1 MKLFNN
7 LIKLAV
13 KKKFISATIALLL
26 IFTGIYCLK
35 NLDIEAYP
43 DFTNPMVQVITQM
56 PGKSAEEV
64 ERLATIPLEKNLNG
78 IPKEK
83 KLYSSSLFGL
93 SVIKI
98 VFEDG
103 LPSQQIRQQV
113 LERIYQTELPD
124 GVKPVLGPD
133 ASAIGEIYRYTLE
146 SDYYNP
152 MTLKAIE
159 DWQMEKAFKQV
170 GGIIDV
176 NSFGGPIKTYKVII
190 NHEKIRFY
198 NLDVGEIFDA
208 IKASNST
215 GGGHYISNNDQAYI
229 VRGLGLYSS
238 IESIENTVIT
248 SRNGIPIRVK
258 DVGEVIID
266 PAVRIGQVGKN
277 LDNDVIEGIVL
288 MRKGENP
295 TKTIKNLEKKLPDI
309 KSQLPKGVHLVPFY
323 ERSELI
329 NNTMHTIGHNIV
341 VGIIFVI
348 IVLFAFILDLRIT
361 LIASL
366 VIPLALGFAFLL
378 FRLFDIPAN
387 LLSMGAV
394 DFGIIV
400 DGAVILMEN
409 IYRCLTGYKGTLTRN
424 KKDAL
429 IYKAVRE
436 VGSVIVFSTLI
447 ILCCFLPI
455 FAFDGVAG
463 KLFHPLAF
471 TMGFSLIGAVIASLL
486 FLPAISSIYMPDK
499 KFEERN
505 TKLYI
510 KHKEIMSK
518 ITETYVK
525 FLHKVF
531 VYPKKF
537 LLTAGV
543 MFAAAITLFCF
554 TGSEFLPNLDEG
566 NIWLRVTVLPR
577 STTIA
582 HSVDVARNIREIL
595 LTYPEVKN
603 VISHI
608 GSADDG
614 TDPNLLSN
622 IENMV
627 DLKLAKDWRWKWHG
641 NKQKLIE
648 DMSKKLSDIPGITT
662 YFTQYIQDNVE
673 EAVSGSKGQV
683 VLKIYGTDLYELQKL
698 QDESIALLSDV
709 RGIVDLSYDQ
719 IIGQPQYQI
728 KIDRVKAARYGLR
741 SDDIQKVVE
750 IAIGGKNATQVLENE
765 KRFDVFLRL
774 EPNDRDSL
782 RKVQNIIVKTPEGI
796 SVPLSNV
803 TDITTDNGAMIITR
817 SENSRVAI
825 VRFNIRGRDLGSTVK
840 DAEKILD
847 KRLNLPD
854 EYQLKWA
861 GQSESQQSA
870 NTRLAIIL
878 PITLVLIGLIL
889 HLNYKNKKHVL
900 IAMSTI
906 LVTLSGCIFALF
918 LTRTYF
924 SISAGVGFI
933 AAIGVSIQNGV
944 ILLSSIIRQRK
955 FCHNSFDAAISGAVQ
970 KLRPVLTASLVAI
983 LGLFPAALSNG
994 IGAQS
999 QKPFAIAII
1008 GGLSVGTVF
1017 TIFLIPL
1024 LYNLIDNDNVSQKGL
1039 IQEKDLMENVK

>member
-13 KKKFISATIALLL
+13 RKKYISATIALIL
-26 IFTGIYCLK
+26 IFSGIYCLK

-113 LERIYQTELPD
+113 LERIYQTELPE
-124 GVKPVLGPD
+124 GIKPVLGPD

-146 SDYYNP
+146 SDYYSP

-198 NLDVGEIFDA
+198 SLDVGEIFDA

-258 DVGEVIID
+258 DIGQVVIE

-295 TKTIKNLEKKLPDI
+295 TKTIKNLEQKLPDI
-309 KSQLPKGVHLVPFY
+309 KAQLPKGVHLVPFY

-329 NNTMHTIGHNIV
+329 HNTMHTIGHNVV

-378 FRLFDIPAN
+378 FRLFNIPAN

-409 IYRCLTGYKGTLTRN
+409 IHRCISGYKGNLTQN
-424 KKDAL
+424 KKEAL

-486 FLPAISSIYMPDK
+486 FLPAISSIYIPDK
-499 KFEERN
+499 KLEEKK
-505 TKLYI
+505 TILHQ

-518 ITETYVK
+518 ISETYMK
-525 FLHKVF
+525 ILHKVF
-531 VYPKKF
+531 AYPKKF
-537 LLTAGV
+537 LTGVCV
-543 MFAAAITLFCF
+543 MFAAALTLFCF

-582 HSVDVARNIREIL
+582 HSVDVARSIREVL

-627 DLKLAKDWRWKWHG
+627 DLKLAKDWRWKWFG

-648 DMSKKLSDIPGITT
+648 DMSQKLSDIPGITT

-698 QDESIALLSDV
+698 QDESIALLSNV
-709 RGIVDLSYDQ
+709 KGIVDLSYDQ

-803 TDITTDNGAMIITR
+803 TEITTDNGAMIITR

-840 DAEKILD
+840 DAEKVLD
-847 KRLNLPD
+847 KKLNLPD

-861 GQSESQQSA
+861 GQSESQQHA

-878 PITLVLIGLIL
+878 PITLILIGLIL

-918 LTRTYF
+918 VTRTYF

-944 ILLSSIIRQRK
+944 ILLSSIIRQHKYCR
-955 FCHNSFDAAISGAVQ
+955 NSLDAAISGAVL

-1024 LYNLIDNDNVSQKGL
+1024 LYNLIENSSSQQKK
-1039 IQEKDLMENVK
+1039 QTEKKDLMEKV

>member
-7 LIKLAV
+7 LIKLAI
-13 KKKFISATIALLL
+13 KKKFISATIALIIVLA
-26 IFTGIYCLK
+26 GIYCLK
-35 NLDIEAYP
+35 TLDIEAYP
-43 DFTNPMVQVITQM
+43 DFTNPIVQVITQM

-78 IPKEK
+78 IPNEQ

-93 SVIKI
+93 SVIKV
-98 VFEDG
+98 VFADG
-103 LPSQQIRQQV
+103 LPSPLIRQQV
-113 LERIYQTELPD
+113 LERIHQTELPD
-124 GVKPVLGPD
+124 GVKPILGPD

-170 GGIIDV
+170 PGIIEV
-176 NSFGGPIKTYKVII
+176 NSFGGPVKTYKVIL
-190 NHEKIRFY
+190 NHEKVRFY

-229 VRGLGLYSS
+229 VRGLGLYSD

-248 SRNGIPIRVK
+248 TLNGIPIRVK
-258 DVGEVIID
+258 DVGEVVIE

-277 LDNDVIEGIVL
+277 TDNDTVEGIVL

-295 TKTIKNLEKKLPDI
+295 TKTIKNLQNKLPDI
-309 KSQLPKGVHLVPFY
+309 KAQLPKGVHLVPFY

-329 NNTMHTIGHNIV
+329 HNTMHTIGHNVVCGIV
-341 VGIIFVI
+341 FVI
-348 IVLFAFILDLRIT
+348 IILFAFILDLKIT

-366 VIPLALGFAFLL
+366 VIPLALGFAFIMFKLL
-378 FRLFDIPAN
+378 GIPAN

-409 IYRCLTGYKGTLTRN
+409 IFRCLADYKGKLTQN
-424 KKDAL
+424 KKEAI
-429 IYKAVRE
+429 IYKAVKE
-436 VGSVIVFSTLI
+436 VGKIITFSTII

-471 TMGFSLIGAVIASLL
+471 TMGFSLIGAVITSLF
-486 FLPAISSIYMPDK
+486 FLPAISAIYLSNKQFREKDNK
-499 KFEERN
+499 ILN
-505 TKLYI
+505 
-510 KHKEIMSK
+510 K
-518 ITETYVK
+518 ITNLYEN
-525 FLHKVF
+525 LLIKVF
-531 VYPKKF
+531 NHPKKF
-537 LLTAGV
+537 LISIGSMLIIAL
-543 MFAAAITLFCF
+543 TLFCF
-554 TGSEFLPNLDEG
+554 IGSEFLPNLDEG

-577 STTIA
+577 STTIE
-582 HSVDVARNIREIL
+582 HSVDVAKEVREVL
-595 LTYPEVKN
+595 MQYPEVKN

-627 DLKLAKDWRWKWHG
+627 DLKLAKDWRWKWHK
-641 NKQKLIE
+641 NKQKLIQ
-648 DMSKKLSDIPGITT
+648 DMSEKLSDIPGITT

-683 VLKIYGTDLYELQKL
+683 VLKIYGSDLYELQKL
-698 QDESIALLSDV
+698 QDQAIALLSGV
-709 RGIVDLSYDQ
+709 KGIVDVSYDQ

-774 EPNDRDSL
+774 EKKDRDTY
-782 RKVQNIIVKTPEGI
+782 RKIQNIIVKTPEGI

-803 TDITTDNGAMIITR
+803 TNISTDNGAMIITR

-840 DAEKILD
+840 DAQKLID
-847 KRLNLPD
+847 KNLTLPD
-854 EYQLKWA
+854 EYHVKWA
-861 GQSESQQSA
+861 GQSESQRTA

-878 PITLVLIGLIL
+878 PITLLLIGLIL
-889 HLNYKNKKHVL
+889 HINYKNLKNVL

-918 LTRTYF
+918 ITRTYF

-944 ILLSSIIRQRK
+944 IILSSIIRQNK
-955 FCHNSFDAAISGAVQ
+955 INSNIEKATIKGALL
-970 KLRPVLTASLVAI
+970 KLRPVLTAALVAI
-983 LGLFPAALSNG
+983 LGLLPAALSNG

-1008 GGLSVGTVF
+1008 GGLSFGTTF
-1017 TIFLIPL
+1017 TLFLIPL
-1024 LYNLIDNDNVSQKGL
+1024 LYKITGEHKNEIS
-1039 IQEKDLMENVK
+1039 

>member
-1 MKLFNN
+1 MKLFNK
-7 LIKLAV
+7 LIKLSI
-13 KKKFISATIALLL
+13 KNKFISATIAILL
-26 IFTGIYCLK
+26 ILTGIYCLK
-35 NLDIEAYP
+35 TLDIEAYP
-43 DFTNPMVQVITQM
+43 DFTNPIVQVITQM

-78 IPKEK
+78 IPNEQ

-93 SVIKI
+93 SVIKV
-98 VFEDG
+98 VFTDG
-103 LPSQQIRQQV
+103 LPSSLIRQQV

-133 ASAIGEIYRYTLE
+133 ASAIGEIYRYTIE

-170 GGIIDV
+170 PGIIEV
-176 NSFGGPIKTYKVII
+176 NSFGGPVKTYKVIL
-190 NHEKIRFY
+190 NHEKVRFY

-215 GGGHYISNNDQAYI
+215 GGGHYISKNDQAYI
-229 VRGLGLYSS
+229 VRGLGLYSD

-258 DVGEVIID
+258 DVGIVAIE

-277 LDNDVIEGIVL
+277 LDNDVVEGIVL

-295 TKTIKNLEKKLPDI
+295 TKTIKNLQNKLPDI
-309 KSQLPKGVHLVPFY
+309 KAQLPKGVHLKPFY

-329 NNTMHTIGHNIV
+329 HNTMHTIGHNVICGIV
-341 VGIIFVI
+341 FVI

-366 VIPLALGFAFLL
+366 VIPLALGFAFTL
-378 FRLFDIPAN
+378 FKIFDIPAN

-409 IYRCLTGYKGTLTRN
+409 IFRCLAEYKWQLTQT
-424 KKDAL
+424 KKEAI
-429 IYKAVRE
+429 IYKAVKE
-436 VGSVIVFSTLI
+436 VGNVITFSTII

-455 FAFDGVAG
+455 LAFDGVAG

-471 TMGFSLIGAVIASLL
+471 TMGFSLIGAVITSLF
-486 FLPAISSIYMPDK
+486 FLPAISAIYMPVKNIQEKDNK
-499 KFEERN
+499 I
-505 TKLYI
+505 LD
-510 KHKEIMSK
+510 K
-518 ITETYVK
+518 ITNIYRK
-525 FLHKVF
+525 FLNKILEELPKEFLSLVGGMF
-531 VYPKKF
+531 VVA
-537 LLTAGV
+537 L
-543 MFAAAITLFCF
+543 TLFCF
-554 TGSEFLPNLDEG
+554 IGSEFLPNLDEG

-577 STTIA
+577 STTIE
-582 HSVDVARNIREIL
+582 HSVEVAREIREIL
-595 LTYPEVKN
+595 LQYPEVKN

-627 DLKLAKDWRWKWHG
+627 DLKLAKDWRWKWHK
-641 NKQKLIE
+641 NKQKLIQ
-648 DMSKKLSDIPGITT
+648 DMSEKLSDIPGITT

-683 VLKIYGTDLYELQKL
+683 VVKIYGSDLYELQKL
-698 QDESIALLSDV
+698 QDQTLAVLSNV
-709 RGIVDLSYDQ
+709 KGIVDLSYDQ

-728 KIDRVKAARYGLR
+728 KIDRVKASRYGLR

-774 EPNDRDSL
+774 EAKDRNSY
-782 RKVQNIIVKTPEGI
+782 RKIQNIIVKTPEGI

-803 TDITTDNGAMIITR
+803 TDISTDNGAMIITR

-840 DAEKILD
+840 DAQKELD
-847 KRLNLPD
+847 KKLQLPD
-854 EYQLKWA
+854 EYRIKWA
-861 GQSESQQSA
+861 GQSESQKSA

-878 PITLVLIGLIL
+878 PITLILIGVIL
-889 HLNYKNKKHVL
+889 HLNYKSKRLVL
-900 IAMSTI
+900 IAMSPI

-918 LTRTYF
+918 VTRTYF

-933 AAIGVSIQNGV
+933 AVIGVSIQNGV
-944 ILLSSIIRQRK
+944 ILLSSIIRQNK
-955 FCHNSFDAAISGAVQ
+955 LNTNLISAIEKGAIQ

-983 LGLFPAALSNG
+983 LGLLPAALSNG

-1008 GGLSVGTVF
+1008 GGLSVGTLF

-1024 LYNLIDNDNVSQKGL
+1024 LYKITKE
-1039 IQEKDLMENVK
+1039 IKHENS

>member
-1 MKLFNN
+1 MKLFNK
-7 LIKLAV
+7 LIKLSI
-13 KKKFISATIALLL
+13 KNKFISATIAILL
-26 IFTGIYCLK
+26 ILTGIYCLK
-35 NLDIEAYP
+35 TLDIEAYP
-43 DFTNPMVQVITQM
+43 DFTNPIVQVITQM

-78 IPKEK
+78 IPHEQ

-93 SVIKI
+93 SVIKV
-98 VFEDG
+98 VFADG
-103 LPSQQIRQQV
+103 LPSSLIRQQV

-133 ASAIGEIYRYTLE
+133 ASAIGEIYRYTIE

-170 GGIIDV
+170 PGIIEV
-176 NSFGGPIKTYKVII
+176 NSFGGPVKTYKVIL
-190 NHEKIRFY
+190 NHEKVRFY

-215 GGGHYISNNDQAYI
+215 GGGHYISKNDQAYI
-229 VRGLGLYSS
+229 VRGLGLYSD

-258 DVGEVIID
+258 DVGIVAIE

-277 LDNDVIEGIVL
+277 LDNDVVEGIVL

-295 TKTIKNLEKKLPDI
+295 TKTIKNLQNKLPDI
-309 KSQLPKGVHLVPFY
+309 KAQLPKGVHLKPFY

-329 NNTMHTIGHNIV
+329 HNTMHTIGHNVICGIV
-341 VGIIFVI
+341 FVI

-366 VIPLALGFAFLL
+366 VIPLALGFAFTL
-378 FRLFDIPAN
+378 FKIFDIPAN

-409 IYRCLTGYKGTLTRN
+409 IFRCLAEYKWQLTQT
-424 KKDAL
+424 KKEAI
-429 IYKAVRE
+429 IYKAVKE
-436 VGSVIVFSTLI
+436 VGNVITFSTII

-455 FAFDGVAG
+455 LAFDGVAG

-471 TMGFSLIGAVIASLL
+471 TMGFSLIGAVITSLF
-486 FLPAISSIYMPDK
+486 FLPAISAIYMP
-499 KFEERN
+499 
-505 TKLYI
+505 I
-510 KHKEIMSK
+510 KNIQEKDNKILDK
-518 ITETYVK
+518 ITNIYRK
-525 FLHKVF
+525 FLNKILEELPKEFLSLVGGMF
-531 VYPKKF
+531 VVA
-537 LLTAGV
+537 L
-543 MFAAAITLFCF
+543 TLFCF
-554 TGSEFLPNLDEG
+554 IGSEFLPNLDEG

-577 STTIA
+577 STTIE
-582 HSVDVARNIREIL
+582 HSVEVAREIREIL
-595 LTYPEVKN
+595 LQYPEVKN

-627 DLKLAKDWRWKWHG
+627 DLKLAKDWRWKWHK
-641 NKQKLIE
+641 NKQKLIQ
-648 DMSKKLSDIPGITT
+648 DMSEKLSDIPGITT

-683 VLKIYGTDLYELQKL
+683 VVKIYGSDLYELQKL
-698 QDESIALLSDV
+698 QDQTLAVLSNV
-709 RGIVDLSYDQ
+709 KGIVDLSYDQ

-728 KIDRVKAARYGLR
+728 KIDRVKASRYGLR

-774 EPNDRDSL
+774 EAKDRNSY
-782 RKVQNIIVKTPEGI
+782 RKIQNIIVKTPEGI

-803 TDITTDNGAMIITR
+803 TDISTDNGAMIITR

-840 DAEKILD
+840 DAQKELD
-847 KRLNLPD
+847 KKLQLPD
-854 EYQLKWA
+854 EYRIKWA
-861 GQSESQQSA
+861 GQSESQKSA

-878 PITLVLIGLIL
+878 PITLILIGVIL
-889 HLNYKNKKHVL
+889 HLNYKSKRLVL
-900 IAMSTI
+900 IAMSPI

-918 LTRTYF
+918 VTRTYF

-944 ILLSSIIRQRK
+944 ILLSSIIRQNK
-955 FCHNSFDAAISGAVQ
+955 LNTNLVSAIEKGAIQ

-983 LGLFPAALSNG
+983 LGLLPAALSNG

-1008 GGLSVGTVF
+1008 GGLSVGTFF

-1024 LYNLIDNDNVSQKGL
+1024 LYKITKE
-1039 IQEKDLMENVK
+1039 IKHENS

>member
-1 MKLFNN
+1 MKLFDD
-7 LIKLAV
+7 LIKISI
-13 KKKFISATIALLL
+13 KKKFISATIALLVVL
-26 IFTGIYCLK
+26 TGAYCLK

-43 DFTNPMVQVITQM
+43 DFTSPMVQVITQM

-78 IPKEK
+78 IPNEK
-83 KLYSSSLFGL
+83 KLDSSSLFGL

-98 VFEDG
+98 VFKDG
-103 LPSQQIRQQV
+103 LPSSLIRQQV

-124 GVKPVLGPD
+124 GIKPVLGPD

-146 SDYYNP
+146 SDYYNS

-170 GGIIDV
+170 DGIIEV
-176 NSFGGPIKTYKVII
+176 NSFGGPIKTYKVIL
-190 NHEKIRFY
+190 NHEKVRFY

-229 VRGLGLYSS
+229 VRGLGLYSGV
-238 IESIENTVIT
+238 ESIENTVIT
-248 SRNGIPIRVK
+248 TINGIPIRVK
-258 DVGEVIID
+258 DVGVVTIE

-277 LDNDVIEGIVL
+277 LNNDAIEGIVL

-295 TKTIKNLEKKLPDI
+295 TRTIKNLEKKLPEI
-309 KSQLPKGVHLVPFY
+309 KAQLPKGVHLVPFY
-323 ERSELI
+323 QRSELI
-329 NNTMHTIGHNIV
+329 NNTMHTIAHNV
-341 VGIIFVI
+341 VCGIIFVI

-366 VIPLALGFAFLL
+366 VIPLALGFAFML
-378 FRLFDIPAN
+378 FRLFNIPAN

-394 DFGIIV
+394 DFGILV

-409 IYRCLTGYKGTLTRN
+409 IFRCLSSYKGKLTQNR
-424 KKDAL
+424 KEAL
-429 IYKAVRE
+429 IYKAVKE
-436 VGSVIVFSTLI
+436 VGSVIIFSTII

-471 TMGFSLIGAVIASLL
+471 TMGFSLIGAVLASIFL
-486 FLPAISSIYMPDK
+486 LPAISAIYMPNK
-499 KFEERN
+499 KIIEKDN
-505 TKLYI
+505 KVLD
-510 KHKEIMSK
+510 K
-518 ITETYVK
+518 ITDFYKKSLDRVFK
-525 FLHKVF
+525 F
-531 VYPKKF
+531 PKKF
-537 LLTAGV
+537 LASV
-543 MFAAAITLFCF
+543 AALFVLALTLFCF

-582 HSVDVARNIREIL
+582 HSVEVARKIREVL
-595 LTYPEVKN
+595 LEYPEVKN
-603 VISHI
+603 VISHV

-627 DLKLAKDWRWKWHG
+627 DLKLAKDWRWKWHK
-641 NKQKLIE
+641 NKQKLIS
-648 DMSKKLSDIPGITT
+648 DMSEKLSEIPGITT

-683 VLKIYGTDLYELQKL
+683 VLKIYGSDLYELQKL
-698 QDESIALLSDV
+698 QDKAIALLSNV
-709 RGIVDLSYDQ
+709 RGVVDLSYDQ

-765 KRFDVFLRL
+765 KRFNVFLRL
-774 EPNDRDSL
+774 EEQDRNAY

-803 TDITTDNGAMIITR
+803 TEITADNGAMIITR

-840 DAEKILD
+840 DAQKLLD
-847 KRLNLPD
+847 KKLELPD
-854 EYQLKWA
+854 EYYTKWA
-861 GQSESQQSA
+861 GQSESQKSA

-878 PITLVLIGLIL
+878 PVTLGLIALIL
-889 HLNYKNKKHVL
+889 HLNYKNKKDVL
-900 IAMSTI
+900 IAMSSI
-906 LVTLSGCIFALF
+906 IVTLSGCIFALF
-918 LTRTYF
+918 LTGTYF

-944 ILLSSIIRQRK
+944 ILLSSIIRQQK
-955 FCHNSFDAAISGAVQ
+955 LYHNLRTAIITGAVQ

-983 LGLFPAALSNG
+983 LGLLPAALSNG

-1008 GGLSVGTVF
+1008 GGLSFGTAF

-1024 LYNLIDNDNVSQKGL
+1024 LYKITG
-1039 IQEKDLMENVK
+1039 ENKNENS

>member
-1 MKLFNN
+1 MKLFNDI
-7 LIKLAV
+7 IKLAI
-13 KKKFISATIALLL
+13 KKKFISATIALVL
-26 IFTGIYCLK
+26 ICVGIYCLK
-35 NLDIEAYP
+35 TLDIEAYP
-43 DFTNPMVQVITQM
+43 DFTNPIVQVITQM

-78 IPKEK
+78 IPNEQKM
-83 KLYSSSLFGL
+83 YSSSLFGL
-93 SVIKI
+93 SVIKV
-98 VFEDG
+98 VFADG
-103 LPSQQIRQQV
+103 LPSTLIRQQV

-170 GGIIDV
+170 PGIIEV
-176 NSFGGPIKTYKVII
+176 NSFGGPVKTYKVIL
-190 NHEKIRFY
+190 NHEKVRFY

-215 GGGHYISNNDQAYI
+215 GGGHYISKNDQAYI
-229 VRGLGLYSS
+229 VRGLGLYSDVKS
-238 IESIENTVIT
+238 IEDTVIT

-258 DVGEVIID
+258 DVGIVAIE

-277 LDNDVIEGIVL
+277 LDNDVVEGIVL

-295 TKTIKNLEKKLPDI
+295 TKTIKNLQSRLPDI
-309 KSQLPKGVHLVPFY
+309 KAQLPKGIHLKPFY
-323 ERSELI
+323 DRNELI
-329 NNTMHTIGHNIV
+329 HNTMHTIGHNVICGIV
-341 VGIIFVI
+341 FVI
-348 IVLFAFILDLRIT
+348 LILFAFILDLRIT

-366 VIPLALGFAFLL
+366 VIPLALAFAFSL
-378 FRLFDIPAN
+378 FKLFDIPAN

-409 IYRCLTGYKGTLTRN
+409 IFRCLAEYKRQLSP
-424 KKDAL
+424 KKKETI

-436 VGSVIVFSTLI
+436 VGSVITFSTGI

-471 TMGFSLIGAVIASLL
+471 TMGFSLLGAVVASLF
-486 FLPAISSIYMPDK
+486 FLPAIAAIYIP
-499 KFEERN
+499 N
-505 TKLYI
+505 TKIVEKDNKMLD
-510 KHKEIMSK
+510 K
-518 ITETYVK
+518 ITETYK
-525 FLHKVF
+525 HLLKKVF
-531 VYPKKF
+531 WAPKKF
-537 LLTAGV
+537 LTCVGSI
-543 MFAAAITLFCF
+543 FACALILFCF
-554 TGSEFLPNLDEG
+554 IGSEFLPNLDEG

-577 STTIA
+577 STTIE
-582 HSVDVARNIREIL
+582 HSVDVARKIREVL
-595 LTYPEVKN
+595 LQYPEVKN

-627 DLKLAKDWRWKWHG
+627 DLKLAKDWRFKWHK
-641 NKQKLIE
+641 NKQKLIQ
-648 DMSKKLSDIPGITT
+648 DMSEKLSDIPGITT

-683 VLKIYGTDLYELQKL
+683 VVKIYGSDLYELQKL
-698 QDESIALLSDV
+698 QDQTLAVLSNV

-774 EPNDRDSL
+774 EAKDRDSY
-782 RKVQNIIVKTPEGI
+782 RKIQNIIVKTPEGI

-803 TDITTDNGAMIITR
+803 TDISTDNGAMIITR

-840 DAEKILD
+840 DAQKELD
-847 KRLNLPD
+847 KKLQLPD
-854 EYQLKWA
+854 EYRIKWA
-861 GQSESQQSA
+861 GQSESQKSA

-878 PITLVLIGLIL
+878 PITLILIGVIL
-889 HLNYKNKKHVL
+889 HLNYKNKKDVL

-918 LTRTYF
+918 ITRTYF

-944 ILLSSIIRQRK
+944 ILLSSIIRQNK
-955 FCHNSFDAAISGAVQ
+955 TNHNLTEAVIRGAVQ
-970 KLRPVLTASLVAI
+970 KLRPVLTASFVAI
-983 LGLFPAALSNG
+983 LGLLPAALSNG

-1008 GGLSVGTVF
+1008 GGLSFGTAF

-1024 LYNLIDNDNVSQKGL
+1024 LYKITG
-1039 IQEKDLMENVK
+1039 ENKNEIS

>member
-1 MKLFNN
+1 MKLFNK
-7 LIKLAV
+7 LIKLSI
-13 KKKFISATIALLL
+13 KNKFISATIAILL
-26 IFTGIYCLK
+26 ILTGIYCLK
-35 NLDIEAYP
+35 ALDIEAYP
-43 DFTNPMVQVITQM
+43 DFTNPIVQVITQM
-56 PGKSAEEV
+56 SGKSAEEV

-78 IPKEK
+78 IPNEQ

-93 SVIKI
+93 SVIKV
-98 VFEDG
+98 VFADG
-103 LPSQQIRQQV
+103 LPSSLIRQQV

-133 ASAIGEIYRYTLE
+133 ASAIGEIYRYTIE

-170 GGIIDV
+170 PGIIEV
-176 NSFGGPIKTYKVII
+176 NSFGGPVKTYKVIL
-190 NHEKIRFY
+190 NHEKVRFY

-215 GGGHYISNNDQAYI
+215 GGGHYISKNDQAYI
-229 VRGLGLYSS
+229 VRGLGLYSD

-258 DVGEVIID
+258 DVGIVAIE

-277 LDNDVIEGIVL
+277 LDNDVVEGIVL

-295 TKTIKNLEKKLPDI
+295 TKTIKNLQNKLPDI
-309 KSQLPKGVHLVPFY
+309 KAQLPKGVHLKPFY

-329 NNTMHTIGHNIV
+329 HNTMHTIGHNVICGIV
-341 VGIIFVI
+341 FVI

-366 VIPLALGFAFLL
+366 VIPLALGFAFTL
-378 FRLFDIPAN
+378 FKIFDIPAN

-409 IYRCLTGYKGTLTRN
+409 IFRCLTEYKWQLTQT
-424 KKDAL
+424 KKEAI
-429 IYKAVRE
+429 IYKAVKE
-436 VGSVIVFSTLI
+436 VGNVITFSTII

-455 FAFDGVAG
+455 LAFDGVAG

-471 TMGFSLIGAVIASLL
+471 TMGFSLIGAVITSLF
-486 FLPAISSIYMPDK
+486 FLPAISAIYMPVKNIQEKDNK
-499 KFEERN
+499 I
-505 TKLYI
+505 LD
-510 KHKEIMSK
+510 K
-518 ITETYVK
+518 ITNIYRK
-525 FLHKVF
+525 FLNKILEELPKEFLSLVGGMF
-531 VYPKKF
+531 VVA
-537 LLTAGV
+537 L
-543 MFAAAITLFCF
+543 TLFCF
-554 TGSEFLPNLDEG
+554 IGSEFLPNLDEG

-577 STTIA
+577 STTIE
-582 HSVDVARNIREIL
+582 HSVEVAREIREIL
-595 LTYPEVKN
+595 LQYPEVKN

-627 DLKLAKDWRWKWHG
+627 DLKLAKDWRWKWHK
-641 NKQKLIE
+641 NKQKLIQ
-648 DMSKKLSDIPGITT
+648 DMSEKLSDIPGITT

-683 VLKIYGTDLYELQKL
+683 VVKIYGSDLYELQKL
-698 QDESIALLSDV
+698 QDQTLAVLSNV
-709 RGIVDLSYDQ
+709 KGIVDLSYDQ

-728 KIDRVKAARYGLR
+728 KIDRVKASRYGLR

-774 EPNDRDSL
+774 EAKDRNSY
-782 RKVQNIIVKTPEGI
+782 RKIQNIIVKTPEGI

-803 TDITTDNGAMIITR
+803 TDISTDNGAMIITR

-840 DAEKILD
+840 DAQKELD
-847 KRLNLPD
+847 KKLQLPD
-854 EYQLKWA
+854 EYRIKWA
-861 GQSESQQSA
+861 GQSESQKSA

-878 PITLVLIGLIL
+878 PITLILIGVIL
-889 HLNYKNKKHVL
+889 HLNYKSKRLVL
-900 IAMSTI
+900 IAMSPI

-918 LTRTYF
+918 VTRTYF

-944 ILLSSIIRQRK
+944 ILLSSIIRQNK
-955 FCHNSFDAAISGAVQ
+955 LNTNLISAIEKGAIQ

-983 LGLFPAALSNG
+983 LGLLPAALSNG

-1008 GGLSVGTVF
+1008 GGLSVGTFF

-1024 LYNLIDNDNVSQKGL
+1024 LYKITKE
-1039 IQEKDLMENVK
+1039 IKHENS

>member
-1 MKLFNN
+1 MKLFSK
-7 LIKLAV
+7 LLKTAIKN
-13 KKKFISATIALLL
+13 KFISATIALILTL
-26 IFTGIYCLK
+26 TGIYCLK
-35 NLDIEAYP
+35 TLDIEAYP
-43 DFTNPMVQVITQM
+43 DFTSPIVQVITQM

-78 IPKEK
+78 IPNEQ

-93 SVIKI
+93 SVIKV
-98 VFEDG
+98 VFADG
-103 LPSQQIRQQV
+103 LPSSLIRQQV
-113 LERIYQTELPD
+113 LERIYQTELPE

-133 ASAIGEIYRYTLE
+133 ASPIGEIYRYTLE

-170 GGIIDV
+170 PGIIEV
-176 NSFGGPIKTYKVII
+176 NSFGGPVKTYKVIL
-190 NHEKIRFY
+190 NHEKVRFY

-215 GGGHYISNNDQAYI
+215 GGGHYISKNDQAYI
-229 VRGLGLYSS
+229 VRGLGLYSD

-258 DVGEVIID
+258 DVGIVAIE

-277 LDNDVIEGIVL
+277 LDNDVVEGIVL

-295 TKTIKNLEKKLPDI
+295 TKTIKNLQSRLPDI
-309 KSQLPKGVHLVPFY
+309 KAQLPKGIHLKPFY
-323 ERSELI
+323 DRSELI
-329 NNTMHTIGHNIV
+329 HNTMHTIGHNVVCGIV
-341 VGIIFVI
+341 FVI
-348 IVLFAFILDLRIT
+348 LILFAFILDLRIT

-366 VIPLALGFAFLL
+366 VIPLALAFAFSL
-378 FRLFDIPAN
+378 FKLFGIPAN

-409 IYRCLTGYKGTLTRN
+409 IFRCLTEYKGQLSQ
-424 KKDAL
+424 KKKEAI
-429 IYKAVRE
+429 IYKAVQE
-436 VGSVIVFSTLI
+436 VGSVITFSTVI

-455 FAFDGVAG
+455 FAFNGVAG

-471 TMGFSLIGAVIASLL
+471 TMGFSLLGAVIASLF
-486 FLPAISSIYMPDK
+486 FLPAIAAIYIPNAKIAEKDNKMLD
-499 KFEERN
+499 
-505 TKLYI
+505 
-510 KHKEIMSK
+510 K
-518 ITETYVK
+518 ITEIYK
-525 FLHKVF
+525 HLLDKVF
-531 VYPKKF
+531 RAPKKF
-537 LLTAGV
+537 LTCVGSI
-543 MFAAAITLFCF
+543 FACALILFCF
-554 TGSEFLPNLDEG
+554 IGSEFLPNLDEG

-577 STTIA
+577 STTIE
-582 HSVDVARNIREIL
+582 HSVDVARKIREVL
-595 LTYPEVKN
+595 LQYPEVKN

-627 DLKLAKDWRWKWHG
+627 DLKLAKDWRFKWHK
-641 NKQKLIE
+641 NKQKLIQ

-683 VLKIYGTDLYELQKL
+683 VVKIYGSDLYELQKL
-698 QDESIALLSDV
+698 QDQTLAVLSNV

-750 IAIGGKNATQVLENE
+750 IAIGGKNATQVLEKE

-774 EPNDRDSL
+774 EAKDRDSY
-782 RKVQNIIVKTPEGI
+782 RKIQNIIVKTPEGI

-803 TDITTDNGAMIITR
+803 TDISTDNGAMIITR

-840 DAEKILD
+840 DAQKELD
-847 KRLNLPD
+847 KKLQLPD
-854 EYQLKWA
+854 EYRVKWA
-861 GQSESQQSA
+861 GQSESQKSA

-878 PITLVLIGLIL
+878 PITLLLIGVIL
-889 HLNYKNKKHVL
+889 HLSYKNKKDVL

-918 LTRTYF
+918 ITRTYF

-944 ILLSSIIRQRK
+944 ILLSSIIRQNK
-955 FCHNSFDAAISGAVQ
+955 NNHNLTEAVIRGSVQ
-970 KLRPVLTASLVAI
+970 KLRPVLTASFVAI
-983 LGLFPAALSNG
+983 LGLLPAALSNG

-1008 GGLSVGTVF
+1008 GGLSFGTVF

-1024 LYNLIDNDNVSQKGL
+1024 LYKITG
-1039 IQEKDLMENVK
+1039 ENKNEIS

>member
-1 MKLFNN
+1 MKLFNK
-7 LIKLAV
+7 LIKLSI
-13 KKKFISATIALLL
+13 KNKFISATIAILL
-26 IFTGIYCLK
+26 ILTGIYCLK
-35 NLDIEAYP
+35 ALDIEAYP
-43 DFTNPMVQVITQM
+43 DFTNPIVQVITQM

-78 IPKEK
+78 IPNEQ

-93 SVIKI
+93 SVIKV
-98 VFEDG
+98 VFADG
-103 LPSQQIRQQV
+103 LPSSLIRQQV

-133 ASAIGEIYRYTLE
+133 ASAIGEIYRYTIE

-170 GGIIDV
+170 PGIIEV
-176 NSFGGPIKTYKVII
+176 NSFGGPVKTYKVIL
-190 NHEKIRFY
+190 NHEKVRFY

-215 GGGHYISNNDQAYI
+215 GGGHYISKNDQAYI
-229 VRGLGLYSS
+229 VRGLGLYSD

-258 DVGEVIID
+258 DVGIVAIE

-277 LDNDVIEGIVL
+277 LDNDVVEGIVL

-295 TKTIKNLEKKLPDI
+295 TKTIKNLQNKLPDI
-309 KSQLPKGVHLVPFY
+309 KAQLPKGVHLKPFY

-329 NNTMHTIGHNIV
+329 HNTMHTIGHNVICGIV
-341 VGIIFVI
+341 FVI

-366 VIPLALGFAFLL
+366 VIPLALGFAFTL
-378 FRLFDIPAN
+378 FKIFDIPAN

-409 IYRCLTGYKGTLTRN
+409 IFRCLTEYKWQLTQT
-424 KKDAL
+424 KKEAI
-429 IYKAVRE
+429 IYKAVKE
-436 VGSVIVFSTLI
+436 VGNVITFSTII

-455 FAFDGVAG
+455 LAFDGVAG

-471 TMGFSLIGAVIASLL
+471 TMGFSLIGAVITSLF
-486 FLPAISSIYMPDK
+486 FLPAISAIYMPVKNIQEKDNK
-499 KFEERN
+499 I
-505 TKLYI
+505 LD
-510 KHKEIMSK
+510 K
-518 ITETYVK
+518 ITNIYRK
-525 FLHKVF
+525 FLNKILEELPKEFLSLVGGMF
-531 VYPKKF
+531 VVA
-537 LLTAGV
+537 L
-543 MFAAAITLFCF
+543 TLFCF
-554 TGSEFLPNLDEG
+554 IGSEFLPNLDEG

-577 STTIA
+577 STTIE
-582 HSVDVARNIREIL
+582 HSVEVAREIREIL
-595 LTYPEVKN
+595 LQYPEVKN

-627 DLKLAKDWRWKWHG
+627 DLKLAKDWRWKWHK
-641 NKQKLIE
+641 NKQKLIQ
-648 DMSKKLSDIPGITT
+648 DMSEKLSDIPGITT

-683 VLKIYGTDLYELQKL
+683 VVKIYGSDLYELQKL
-698 QDESIALLSDV
+698 QDQTLAVLSNV
-709 RGIVDLSYDQ
+709 KGIVDLSYDQ

-728 KIDRVKAARYGLR
+728 KIDRVKASRYGLR

-774 EPNDRDSL
+774 EAKDRNSY
-782 RKVQNIIVKTPEGI
+782 RKIQNIIVKTPEGI

-803 TDITTDNGAMIITR
+803 TDISTDNGAMIITR

-840 DAEKILD
+840 EAQKELD
-847 KRLNLPD
+847 KKLQLPD
-854 EYQLKWA
+854 EYRIKWA
-861 GQSESQQSA
+861 GQSESQKSA

-878 PITLVLIGLIL
+878 PITLILIGVIL
-889 HLNYKNKKHVL
+889 HLNYKSKRLVL
-900 IAMSTI
+900 IAMSPI

-918 LTRTYF
+918 VTRTYF

-944 ILLSSIIRQRK
+944 ILLSSIIRQNK
-955 FCHNSFDAAISGAVQ
+955 LNTNLISAIEKGAIQ

-983 LGLFPAALSNG
+983 LGLLPAALSNG

-1008 GGLSVGTVF
+1008 GGLSVGTFF

-1024 LYNLIDNDNVSQKGL
+1024 LYKITKE
-1039 IQEKDLMENVK
+1039 IKHENS

>member
-1 MKLFNN
+1 MKLFNDI
-7 LIKLAV
+7 IKLAI
-13 KKKFISATIALLL
+13 KKKFISATIALVL
-26 IFTGIYCLK
+26 ICAGIYCLK
-35 NLDIEAYP
+35 TLDIEAYP
-43 DFTNPMVQVITQM
+43 DFTNPIVQVITQM

-78 IPKEK
+78 IPNEQKM
-83 KLYSSSLFGL
+83 YSSSLFGL
-93 SVIKI
+93 SVIKV
-98 VFEDG
+98 VFADG
-103 LPSQQIRQQV
+103 LPSTLIRQQV

-170 GGIIDV
+170 PGIIEV
-176 NSFGGPIKTYKVII
+176 NSFGGPVKTYKVIL
-190 NHEKIRFY
+190 NHEKVRFY

-215 GGGHYISNNDQAYI
+215 GGGHYISKNDQAYI
-229 VRGLGLYSS
+229 VRGLGLYSDVKS
-238 IESIENTVIT
+238 IEDTVIT
-248 SRNGIPIRVK
+248 SRNGIPIRVR
-258 DVGEVIID
+258 DVGVVTIE

-277 LDNDVIEGIVL
+277 LDNDVVEGIVL

-295 TKTIKNLEKKLPDI
+295 TKTIKNLQSRLPDI
-309 KSQLPKGVHLVPFY
+309 KAQLPKGIHLKPFY
-323 ERSELI
+323 DRNELI
-329 NNTMHTIGHNIV
+329 HNTMHTIGHNVICGIV
-341 VGIIFVI
+341 FVI
-348 IVLFAFILDLRIT
+348 LILFAFILDLRIT

-366 VIPLALGFAFLL
+366 VIPLALAFAFSL
-378 FRLFDIPAN
+378 FKLFGIPAN

-409 IYRCLTGYKGTLTRN
+409 IFRCLAQYKSKLTQNR
-424 KKDAL
+424 KEAI
-429 IYKAVRE
+429 IYKAVKE
-436 VGSVIVFSTLI
+436 VGSVITFSTAI

-471 TMGFSLIGAVIASLL
+471 TMGFSLIGAVIASLI
-486 FLPAISSIYMPDK
+486 FLPAISAIYMPNKDISEK
-499 KFEERN
+499 DNKI
-505 TKLYI
+505 LD
-510 KHKEIMSK
+510 K
-518 ITETYVK
+518 ITKKYKELLEK
-525 FLHKVF
+525 IFAN
-531 VYPKKF
+531 PKKF
-537 LLTAGV
+537 LSLV
-543 MFAAAITLFCF
+543 CAIFTLSIILFNF
-554 TGSEFLPNLDEG
+554 IGSEFLPNLDEG

-577 STTIA
+577 STTIE
-582 HSVDVARNIREIL
+582 HSVEVAREIREIL
-595 LTYPEVKN
+595 LQYPEVKN

-627 DLKLAKDWRWKWHG
+627 DLKLAKDWRFKWHK
-641 NKQKLIE
+641 NKQKLIQ
-648 DMSKKLSDIPGITT
+648 DMSEKLSDIPGITT

-683 VLKIYGTDLYELQKL
+683 VVKIYGSDLYELQKL
-698 QDESIALLSDV
+698 QDQTLAVLSNV

-774 EPNDRDSL
+774 EAKDRDSY
-782 RKVQNIIVKTPEGI
+782 RKIQNIIVKTPEGI

-803 TDITTDNGAMIITR
+803 TDISTDNGAMIITR

-840 DAEKILD
+840 DAQKELEKKLQ
-847 KRLNLPD
+847 LPD
-854 EYQLKWA
+854 EYRIKWA
-861 GQSESQQSA
+861 GQSESQKSA

-878 PITLVLIGLIL
+878 PITLILIGVIL
-889 HLNYKNKKHVL
+889 HLNYKNKKDVL

-918 LTRTYF
+918 ITRTYF

-944 ILLSSIIRQRK
+944 ILLSSIIRQNK
-955 FCHNSFDAAISGAVQ
+955 ANHNLTEAVIRGTVQ
-970 KLRPVLTASLVAI
+970 KLRPVLTASFVAI
-983 LGLFPAALSNG
+983 LGLLPAALSNG

-1008 GGLSVGTVF
+1008 GGLSFGTAF

-1024 LYNLIDNDNVSQKGL
+1024 LYKITG
-1039 IQEKDLMENVK
+1039 ENKNEIS

>member
-1 MKLFNN
+1 MKLFSK
-7 LIKLAV
+7 LLKTAIKN
-13 KKKFISATIALLL
+13 KFISATVALIL
-26 IFTGIYCLK
+26 ILTGVYCLK
-35 NLDIEAYP
+35 TLDIEAYP
-43 DFTNPMVQVITQM
+43 DFTSPIVQVITQM

-78 IPKEK
+78 IPNEQ

-93 SVIKI
+93 SVIKV
-98 VFEDG
+98 VFADG
-103 LPSQQIRQQV
+103 LPSTLIRQQV

-170 GGIIDV
+170 PGIIEV
-176 NSFGGPIKTYKVII
+176 NSFGGPVKTYKVIL
-190 NHEKIRFY
+190 NHEKVRFY

-215 GGGHYISNNDQAYI
+215 GGGHYISKNDQAYI
-229 VRGLGLYSS
+229 VRGLGLYSD

-258 DVGEVIID
+258 DVGIVAIE

-277 LDNDVIEGIVL
+277 LDNDVVEGIVL

-295 TKTIKNLEKKLPDI
+295 TKTIKNLQSRLPDI
-309 KSQLPKGVHLVPFY
+309 KAQLPKGIHLKPFY
-323 ERSELI
+323 DRNELI
-329 NNTMHTIGHNIV
+329 HNTMHTIGHNVICGIV
-341 VGIIFVI
+341 FVI
-348 IVLFAFILDLRIT
+348 LILFAFILDLRIT

-366 VIPLALGFAFLL
+366 VIPLALAFAFSL

-409 IYRCLTGYKGTLTRN
+409 IFRCLAEYKRQLSP
-424 KKDAL
+424 KKKETI
-429 IYKAVRE
+429 IYKAVQE
-436 VGSVIVFSTLI
+436 VGSVITFSTGI

-471 TMGFSLIGAVIASLL
+471 TMGFSLLGAVIASLF
-486 FLPAISSIYMPDK
+486 FLPAIAAIYIP
-499 KFEERN
+499 N
-505 TKLYI
+505 TQIIEKDNKMLD
-510 KHKEIMSK
+510 K
-518 ITETYVK
+518 ITETYK
-525 FLHKVF
+525 HLLKKVF
-531 VYPKKF
+531 RAPKKF
-537 LLTAGV
+537 LTCVGSI
-543 MFAAAITLFCF
+543 FACALILFCF
-554 TGSEFLPNLDEG
+554 IGSEFLPNLDEG

-577 STTIA
+577 STTIE
-582 HSVDVARNIREIL
+582 HSVEVAREIREIL
-595 LTYPEVKN
+595 LQYPEVKN

-627 DLKLAKDWRWKWHG
+627 DLKLAKDWRFKWHK
-641 NKQKLIE
+641 NKQKLIQ
-648 DMSKKLSDIPGITT
+648 DMSEKLSDIPGITT

-683 VLKIYGTDLYELQKL
+683 VVKIYGSDLYELQKL
-698 QDESIALLSDV
+698 QDQTLAVLSNV

-774 EPNDRDSL
+774 EAKDRDSY
-782 RKVQNIIVKTPEGI
+782 RKIQNIIVKTPEGI

-803 TDITTDNGAMIITR
+803 TDISTDNGAMIITR

-840 DAEKILD
+840 DAQKELD
-847 KRLNLPD
+847 KKLQLPD
-854 EYQLKWA
+854 EYRIKWA
-861 GQSESQQSA
+861 GQSESQKSA

-878 PITLVLIGLIL
+878 PITLILIGVIL
-889 HLNYKNKKHVL
+889 HLNYKNKKDVL

-918 LTRTYF
+918 ITRTYF

-944 ILLSSIIRQRK
+944 ILLSSIIRQNK
-955 FCHNSFDAAISGAVQ
+955 ANHNLTEAVIRGAVQ
-970 KLRPVLTASLVAI
+970 KLRPVLTASFVAI
-983 LGLFPAALSNG
+983 LGLLPAALSNG

-1008 GGLSVGTVF
+1008 GGLSFGTAF

-1024 LYNLIDNDNVSQKGL
+1024 LYKITG
-1039 IQEKDLMENVK
+1039 ENKNEIS

>member
-1 MKLFNN
+1 MKLFNK
-7 LIKLAV
+7 LIKLSI
-13 KKKFISATIALLL
+13 KNKFISATIAILL
-26 IFTGIYCLK
+26 ILTGIYCLK
-35 NLDIEAYP
+35 TLDIEAYP
-43 DFTNPMVQVITQM
+43 DFTNPIVQVITQM

-78 IPKEK
+78 IPNEQ

-93 SVIKI
+93 SVIKV
-98 VFEDG
+98 VFTDG
-103 LPSQQIRQQV
+103 LPSSLIRQQV

-133 ASAIGEIYRYTLE
+133 ASAIGEIYRYTIE

-170 GGIIDV
+170 PGIIEV
-176 NSFGGPIKTYKVII
+176 NSFGGPVKTYKVIL
-190 NHEKIRFY
+190 NHEKVRFY

-215 GGGHYISNNDQAYI
+215 GGGHYISKNDQAYI
-229 VRGLGLYSS
+229 VRGLGLYSD

-258 DVGEVIID
+258 DVGIVAIE

-277 LDNDVIEGIVL
+277 LDNDVVEGIVL

-295 TKTIKNLEKKLPDI
+295 TKTIKNLQNKLPDI
-309 KSQLPKGVHLVPFY
+309 KAQLPKGVHLKPFY

-329 NNTMHTIGHNIV
+329 HNTMHTIGHNVICGIV
-341 VGIIFVI
+341 FVI

-366 VIPLALGFAFLL
+366 VIPLALGFAFTL
-378 FRLFDIPAN
+378 FKIFDIPAN

-409 IYRCLTGYKGTLTRN
+409 IFRCLTEYKWQLTQT
-424 KKDAL
+424 KKEAI
-429 IYKAVRE
+429 IYKAVKE
-436 VGSVIVFSTLI
+436 VGNVITFSTII

-455 FAFDGVAG
+455 LAFDGVAG
-463 KLFHPLAF
+463 KLFRPLAF
-471 TMGFSLIGAVIASLL
+471 TMGFSLIGAVITSLF
-486 FLPAISSIYMPDK
+486 FLPAISAIYMPVKNIQEKDNK
-499 KFEERN
+499 I
-505 TKLYI
+505 LD
-510 KHKEIMSK
+510 K
-518 ITETYVK
+518 ITNIYRK
-525 FLHKVF
+525 FLNKILEELPKEFLSIVGGMF
-531 VYPKKF
+531 VVA
-537 LLTAGV
+537 L
-543 MFAAAITLFCF
+543 TLFCF
-554 TGSEFLPNLDEG
+554 IGSEFLPNLDEG

-577 STTIA
+577 STTIE
-582 HSVDVARNIREIL
+582 HSVEVAREIREIL
-595 LTYPEVKN
+595 LQYPEVKN

-627 DLKLAKDWRWKWHG
+627 DLKLAKDWRWKWHK
-641 NKQKLIE
+641 NKQKLIQ
-648 DMSKKLSDIPGITT
+648 DMSEKLSDIPGITT

-683 VLKIYGTDLYELQKL
+683 VVKIYGSDLYELQKL
-698 QDESIALLSDV
+698 QDQTLAVLSNV
-709 RGIVDLSYDQ
+709 KGIVDLSYDQ

-728 KIDRVKAARYGLR
+728 KIDRVKASRYGLR

-774 EPNDRDSL
+774 EAKDRNSY
-782 RKVQNIIVKTPEGI
+782 RKIQNIIVKTPEGI

-803 TDITTDNGAMIITR
+803 TDISTDNGAMIITR

-840 DAEKILD
+840 EAQKELD
-847 KRLNLPD
+847 KKLQLPD
-854 EYQLKWA
+854 EYRIKWA
-861 GQSESQQSA
+861 GQSESQKSA

-878 PITLVLIGLIL
+878 PITLILIGVIL
-889 HLNYKNKKHVL
+889 HLNYKSKRLVL
-900 IAMSTI
+900 IAMSPI

-918 LTRTYF
+918 VTRTYF

-944 ILLSSIIRQRK
+944 ILLSSIIRQNK
-955 FCHNSFDAAISGAVQ
+955 SNTNLISAIEKGAIQ

-983 LGLFPAALSNG
+983 LGLLPAALSNG

-1008 GGLSVGTVF
+1008 GGLSVGTFF

-1024 LYNLIDNDNVSQKGL
+1024 LYKITKE
-1039 IQEKDLMENVK
+1039 IKHENS

>member
-329 NNTMHTIGHNIV
+329 NNT
-341 VGIIFVI
+341 
-348 IVLFAFILDLRIT
+348 
-361 LIASL
+361 
-366 VIPLALGFAFLL
+366 
-378 FRLFDIPAN
+378 
-387 LLSMGAV
+387 
-394 DFGIIV
+394 
-400 DGAVILMEN
+400 
-409 IYRCLTGYKGTLTRN
+409 C
-424 KKDAL
+424 
-429 IYKAVRE
+429 
-436 VGSVIVFSTLI
+436 
-447 ILCCFLPI
+447 
-455 FAFDGVAG
+455 
-463 KLFHPLAF
+463 
-471 TMGFSLIGAVIASLL
+471 
-486 FLPAISSIYMPDK
+486 
-499 KFEERN
+499 
-505 TKLYI
+505 
-510 KHKEIMSK
+510 
-518 ITETYVK
+518 
-525 FLHKVF
+525 
-531 VYPKKF
+531 
-537 LLTAGV
+537 
-543 MFAAAITLFCF
+543 
-554 TGSEFLPNLDEG
+554 
-566 NIWLRVTVLPR
+566 
-577 STTIA
+577 
-582 HSVDVARNIREIL
+582 
-595 LTYPEVKN
+595 
-603 VISHI
+603 
-608 GSADDG
+608 
-614 TDPNLLSN
+614 
-622 IENMV
+622 
-627 DLKLAKDWRWKWHG
+627 
-641 NKQKLIE
+641 
-648 DMSKKLSDIPGITT
+648 
-662 YFTQYIQDNVE
+662 
-673 EAVSGSKGQV
+673 
-683 VLKIYGTDLYELQKL
+683 
-698 QDESIALLSDV
+698 
-709 RGIVDLSYDQ
+709 
-719 IIGQPQYQI
+719 
-728 KIDRVKAARYGLR
+728 
-741 SDDIQKVVE
+741 
-750 IAIGGKNATQVLENE
+750 
-765 KRFDVFLRL
+765 
-774 EPNDRDSL
+774 
-782 RKVQNIIVKTPEGI
+782 
-796 SVPLSNV
+796 
-803 TDITTDNGAMIITR
+803 
-817 SENSRVAI
+817 
-825 VRFNIRGRDLGSTVK
+825 
-840 DAEKILD
+840 
-847 KRLNLPD
+847 
-854 EYQLKWA
+854 
-861 GQSESQQSA
+861 
-870 NTRLAIIL
+870 
-878 PITLVLIGLIL
+878 
-889 HLNYKNKKHVL
+889 
-900 IAMSTI
+900 
-906 LVTLSGCIFALF
+906 
-918 LTRTYF
+918 
-924 SISAGVGFI
+924 
-933 AAIGVSIQNGV
+933 
-944 ILLSSIIRQRK
+944 
-955 FCHNSFDAAISGAVQ
+955 
-970 KLRPVLTASLVAI
+970 
-983 LGLFPAALSNG
+983 
-994 IGAQS
+994 
-999 QKPFAIAII
+999 
-1008 GGLSVGTVF
+1008 
-1017 TIFLIPL
+1017 L
-1024 LYNLIDNDNVSQKGL
+1024 LYTSPSPRD
-1039 IQEKDLMENVK
+1039 

>member
-1 MKLFNN
+1 MKLFNDI
-7 LIKLAV
+7 IKLAI
-13 KKKFISATIALLL
+13 KKKFISATIALVL
-26 IFTGIYCLK
+26 ICVGIYCLK
-35 NLDIEAYP
+35 TLDIEAYP
-43 DFTNPMVQVITQM
+43 DFTNPIVQVITQM

-78 IPKEK
+78 IPNEQKM
-83 KLYSSSLFGL
+83 YSSSLFGL
-93 SVIKI
+93 SVIKV
-98 VFEDG
+98 VFADG
-103 LPSQQIRQQV
+103 LPSTLIRQQV

-170 GGIIDV
+170 PGIIEV
-176 NSFGGPIKTYKVII
+176 NSFGGPVKTYKVIL
-190 NHEKIRFY
+190 NHEKVRFY

-215 GGGHYISNNDQAYI
+215 GGGHYISKNDQAYI
-229 VRGLGLYSS
+229 VRGLGLYSDVKS
-238 IESIENTVIT
+238 IEDTVIT
-248 SRNGIPIRVK
+248 SRNGIPIRVR
-258 DVGEVIID
+258 DIGVVTIE

-277 LDNDVIEGIVL
+277 LDNDVVEGIVL

-295 TKTIKNLEKKLPDI
+295 TKTIKNLQSRLPDI
-309 KSQLPKGVHLVPFY
+309 KAQLPKGIHLKPFY
-323 ERSELI
+323 DRNELI
-329 NNTMHTIGHNIV
+329 HNTMHTIGHNVICGIV
-341 VGIIFVI
+341 FVI
-348 IVLFAFILDLRIT
+348 LILFAFILDLRIT

-366 VIPLALGFAFLL
+366 VIPLALAFAFSL
-378 FRLFDIPAN
+378 FKLFGIPAN

-409 IYRCLTGYKGTLTRN
+409 IFRCLAQYKSKLTQNR
-424 KKDAL
+424 KEAI
-429 IYKAVRE
+429 IYKAVKE
-436 VGSVIVFSTLI
+436 VGSVITFSTAI

-471 TMGFSLIGAVIASLL
+471 TMGFSLIGAVIASLI
-486 FLPAISSIYMPDK
+486 FLPAISAIYMPNKDISEK
-499 KFEERN
+499 DNKI
-505 TKLYI
+505 LD
-510 KHKEIMSK
+510 K
-518 ITETYVK
+518 ITKKYKELLEK
-525 FLHKVF
+525 IFAN
-531 VYPKKF
+531 PKKF
-537 LLTAGV
+537 LSLV
-543 MFAAAITLFCF
+543 CAIFTLSIILFNF
-554 TGSEFLPNLDEG
+554 IGSEFLPNLDEG

-577 STTIA
+577 STTIE
-582 HSVDVARNIREIL
+582 HSVEVAREIREIL
-595 LTYPEVKN
+595 LQYPEVKN

-627 DLKLAKDWRWKWHG
+627 DLKLAKDWRFKWHK
-641 NKQKLIE
+641 NKQKLIQ
-648 DMSKKLSDIPGITT
+648 DMSEKLSDIPGITT

-683 VLKIYGTDLYELQKL
+683 VVKIYGSDLYELQKL
-698 QDESIALLSDV
+698 QDQTLAVLSNV

-774 EPNDRDSL
+774 EAKDRDSY
-782 RKVQNIIVKTPEGI
+782 RKIQNIIVKTPEGI

-803 TDITTDNGAMIITR
+803 TDISTDNGAMIITR

-840 DAEKILD
+840 DAQKELD
-847 KRLNLPD
+847 KKLQLPD
-854 EYQLKWA
+854 EYRIKWA
-861 GQSESQQSA
+861 GQSESQKSA

-878 PITLVLIGLIL
+878 PITLILIGVIL
-889 HLNYKNKKHVL
+889 HLNYKNKKDVL

-918 LTRTYF
+918 ITRTYF

-944 ILLSSIIRQRK
+944 ILLSSIIRQNK
-955 FCHNSFDAAISGAVQ
+955 TNHNLTEAVIRGAVQ
-970 KLRPVLTASLVAI
+970 KLRPVLTASFVAI
-983 LGLFPAALSNG
+983 LGLLPAALSNG

-1008 GGLSVGTVF
+1008 GGLSFGTAF

-1024 LYNLIDNDNVSQKGL
+1024 LYKITG
-1039 IQEKDLMENVK
+1039 ENKNEIS

>member
-7 LIKLAV
+7 LIKLAI
-13 KKKFISATIALLL
+13 KKKFISATIALIIVLA
-26 IFTGIYCLK
+26 GIYCLK
-35 NLDIEAYP
+35 TLDIEAYP
-43 DFTNPMVQVITQM
+43 DFTNPIVQVITQM

-78 IPKEK
+78 IPNEQ

-93 SVIKI
+93 SVIKV
-98 VFEDG
+98 VFADG
-103 LPSQQIRQQV
+103 LPSPLIRQQV
-113 LERIYQTELPD
+113 LERIHQTELPD
-124 GVKPVLGPD
+124 GIKPILGPD

-170 GGIIDV
+170 PGIIEV
-176 NSFGGPIKTYKVII
+176 NSFGGPVKTYKVIL
-190 NHEKIRFY
+190 NHEKVRFY

-229 VRGLGLYSS
+229 VRGLGLYSD

-248 SRNGIPIRVK
+248 TLNGIPIRVK
-258 DVGEVIID
+258 DVGEVVIE

-277 LDNDVIEGIVL
+277 TDNDTVEGIVL

-295 TKTIKNLEKKLPDI
+295 TKTIKNLQNKLPDI
-309 KSQLPKGVHLVPFY
+309 KAQLPKGVHLVPFY

-329 NNTMHTIGHNIV
+329 HNTMHTIGHNVVCGIV
-341 VGIIFVI
+341 FVI
-348 IVLFAFILDLRIT
+348 IILFAFILDLKIT

-366 VIPLALGFAFLL
+366 VIPLALGFAFIMFKLL
-378 FRLFDIPAN
+378 GIPAN

-409 IYRCLTGYKGTLTRN
+409 IFRCLADYKGKLTQN
-424 KKDAL
+424 KKEAI
-429 IYKAVRE
+429 IYKAVKE
-436 VGSVIVFSTLI
+436 VGKIITFSTII

-471 TMGFSLIGAVIASLL
+471 TMGFSLIGAVITSLF
-486 FLPAISSIYMPDK
+486 FLPAISAIYLSNKQFREKDNK
-499 KFEERN
+499 ILN
-505 TKLYI
+505 
-510 KHKEIMSK
+510 K
-518 ITETYVK
+518 ITNLYEN
-525 FLHKVF
+525 LLIKVF
-531 VYPKKF
+531 NHPKKF
-537 LLTAGV
+537 LISLGSMLIIAL
-543 MFAAAITLFCF
+543 TLFCF
-554 TGSEFLPNLDEG
+554 IGSEFLPNLDEG

-577 STTIA
+577 STTIE
-582 HSVDVARNIREIL
+582 HSVDVAKEVREVL
-595 LTYPEVKN
+595 MQYPEVKN

-627 DLKLAKDWRWKWHG
+627 DLKLAKDWRWKWHK
-641 NKQKLIE
+641 NKQKLIQ
-648 DMSKKLSDIPGITT
+648 DMSEKLSDIPGITT

-683 VLKIYGTDLYELQKL
+683 VLKIYGSDLYELQKL
-698 QDESIALLSDV
+698 QDQAIALLSGV
-709 RGIVDLSYDQ
+709 KGIVDVSYDQ

-750 IAIGGKNATQVLENE
+750 IAIGGKNATQVLEYE

-774 EPNDRDSL
+774 EKKDRDTY
-782 RKVQNIIVKTPEGI
+782 RKIQNIIVKTPEGI

-803 TDITTDNGAMIITR
+803 TNISTDNGAMIITR

-840 DAEKILD
+840 DAQKLIDENLT
-847 KRLNLPD
+847 LPD
-854 EYQLKWA
+854 EYHVKWA
-861 GQSESQQSA
+861 GQSESQRTA

-878 PITLVLIGLIL
+878 PITLLLIGLIL
-889 HLNYKNKKHVL
+889 HINYKNLKNVL

-918 LTRTYF
+918 ITRTYF

-944 ILLSSIIRQRK
+944 IILSSIIRQNK
-955 FCHNSFDAAISGAVQ
+955 INSNIEKATIKGALL
-970 KLRPVLTASLVAI
+970 KLRPVLTAALVAI
-983 LGLFPAALSNG
+983 LGLLPAALSNG

-1008 GGLSVGTVF
+1008 GGLSFGTTF
-1017 TIFLIPL
+1017 TLFLIPL
-1024 LYNLIDNDNVSQKGL
+1024 LYKITGEHKNEIS
-1039 IQEKDLMENVK
+1039 

>member
-1 MKLFNN
+1 MKLFNK
-7 LIKLAV
+7 LIKLSI
-13 KKKFISATIALLL
+13 KNKFISATIAILL
-26 IFTGIYCLK
+26 ILTGIYCLK
-35 NLDIEAYP
+35 TLDIEAYP
-43 DFTNPMVQVITQM
+43 DFTNPIVQVITQM

-78 IPKEK
+78 IPNEQ

-93 SVIKI
+93 SVIKV
-98 VFEDG
+98 VFADG
-103 LPSQQIRQQV
+103 LPSSLIRQQV

-133 ASAIGEIYRYTLE
+133 ASAIGEIYRYTIE

-170 GGIIDV
+170 PGIIEV
-176 NSFGGPIKTYKVII
+176 NSFGGPVKTYKVIL
-190 NHEKIRFY
+190 NHEKVRFY

-215 GGGHYISNNDQAYI
+215 GGGHYISKNDQAYI
-229 VRGLGLYSS
+229 VRGLGLYSD

-258 DVGEVIID
+258 DVGIVAIE

-277 LDNDVIEGIVL
+277 LDNDVVEGIVL

-295 TKTIKNLEKKLPDI
+295 TKTIKNLQNKLPDI
-309 KSQLPKGVHLVPFY
+309 KAQLPKGVHLKPFY

-329 NNTMHTIGHNIV
+329 HNTMHTIGHNVICGIV
-341 VGIIFVI
+341 FVI

-366 VIPLALGFAFLL
+366 VIPLALGFAFTL
-378 FRLFDIPAN
+378 FKIFDIPAN

-409 IYRCLTGYKGTLTRN
+409 IFRCLTEYKWQLTQT
-424 KKDAL
+424 KKEAI
-429 IYKAVRE
+429 IYKAVKE
-436 VGSVIVFSTLI
+436 VGNVITFSTII

-455 FAFDGVAG
+455 LAFDGVAG

-471 TMGFSLIGAVIASLL
+471 TMGFSLIGAVITSLF
-486 FLPAISSIYMPDK
+486 FLPAISAIYMPVKNIQEKDNK
-499 KFEERN
+499 I
-505 TKLYI
+505 LD
-510 KHKEIMSK
+510 K
-518 ITETYVK
+518 ITNIYRK
-525 FLHKVF
+525 FLNKILEELPKEFLSLVGGMF
-531 VYPKKF
+531 VVA
-537 LLTAGV
+537 L
-543 MFAAAITLFCF
+543 TLFCF
-554 TGSEFLPNLDEG
+554 IGSEFLPNLDEG

-577 STTIA
+577 STTIE
-582 HSVDVARNIREIL
+582 HSVEVAREIREIL
-595 LTYPEVKN
+595 LQYPEVKN

-627 DLKLAKDWRWKWHG
+627 DLKLAKDWRWKWHK
-641 NKQKLIE
+641 NKQKLIQ
-648 DMSKKLSDIPGITT
+648 DMSEKLSDIPGITT

-683 VLKIYGTDLYELQKL
+683 VVKIYGSDLYELQKL
-698 QDESIALLSDV
+698 QDQTLAVLSNV
-709 RGIVDLSYDQ
+709 KGIVDLSYDQ

-728 KIDRVKAARYGLR
+728 KIDRVKASRYGLR

-774 EPNDRDSL
+774 ETKDRNSY
-782 RKVQNIIVKTPEGI
+782 RKIQNIIVKTPEGI

-803 TDITTDNGAMIITR
+803 TDISTDNGAMIITR

-840 DAEKILD
+840 EAQKELD
-847 KRLNLPD
+847 KKLQLPD
-854 EYQLKWA
+854 EYRIKWA
-861 GQSESQQSA
+861 GQSESQKSA

-878 PITLVLIGLIL
+878 PITLILIGVIL
-889 HLNYKNKKHVL
+889 HLNYKSKRLVL
-900 IAMSTI
+900 IAMSPI

-918 LTRTYF
+918 VTRTYF

-944 ILLSSIIRQRK
+944 ILLSSIIRQNK
-955 FCHNSFDAAISGAVQ
+955 LNTNLISAIEKGAIQ

-983 LGLFPAALSNG
+983 LGLLPAALSNG

-1008 GGLSVGTVF
+1008 GGLSVGTFF

-1024 LYNLIDNDNVSQKGL
+1024 LYKITKE
-1039 IQEKDLMENVK
+1039 IKHENS

>member
-1 MKLFNN
+1 MKLFNK
-7 LIKLAV
+7 LIKLSI
-13 KKKFISATIALLL
+13 KNKFISATIAILL
-26 IFTGIYCLK
+26 ILTGIYCLK
-35 NLDIEAYP
+35 TLDIEAYP
-43 DFTNPMVQVITQM
+43 DFTNPIVQVITQM

-78 IPKEK
+78 IPNEQ

-93 SVIKI
+93 SVIKV
-98 VFEDG
+98 VFADG
-103 LPSQQIRQQV
+103 LPSSLIRQQV

-133 ASAIGEIYRYTLE
+133 ASAIGEIYRYTIE

-170 GGIIDV
+170 PGIIEV
-176 NSFGGPIKTYKVII
+176 NSFGGPVKTYKVIL
-190 NHEKIRFY
+190 NHEKVRFY

-215 GGGHYISNNDQAYI
+215 GGGHYISKNDQAYI
-229 VRGLGLYSS
+229 VRGLGLYSD

-258 DVGEVIID
+258 DVGIVAIE

-277 LDNDVIEGIVL
+277 LDNDVVEGIVL

-295 TKTIKNLEKKLPDI
+295 TKTIKNLQNKLPDI
-309 KSQLPKGVHLVPFY
+309 KAQLPKGVHLKPFY
-323 ERSELI
+323 ERNELI
-329 NNTMHTIGHNIV
+329 HNTMHTIGHNVICGIV
-341 VGIIFVI
+341 FVI

-366 VIPLALGFAFLL
+366 VIPLALGFAFTL
-378 FRLFDIPAN
+378 FKIFDIPAN

-409 IYRCLTGYKGTLTRN
+409 IFRCLTEYKWQLTQT
-424 KKDAL
+424 KKEAI
-429 IYKAVRE
+429 IYKAVKE
-436 VGSVIVFSTLI
+436 VGNVITFSTII

-455 FAFDGVAG
+455 LAFDGVAG

-471 TMGFSLIGAVIASLL
+471 TMGFSLIGAVIASLF
-486 FLPAISSIYMPDK
+486 FLPAISAIYMPVKNIQEKDNK
-499 KFEERN
+499 I
-505 TKLYI
+505 LD
-510 KHKEIMSK
+510 K
-518 ITETYVK
+518 ITNIYRK
-525 FLHKVF
+525 FLNKILEELPKEFLSLVGGMF
-531 VYPKKF
+531 VVA
-537 LLTAGV
+537 L
-543 MFAAAITLFCF
+543 TLFCF
-554 TGSEFLPNLDEG
+554 IGSEFLPNLDEG

-577 STTIA
+577 STTIE
-582 HSVDVARNIREIL
+582 HSVEVAREIREIL
-595 LTYPEVKN
+595 LQYPEVKN

-627 DLKLAKDWRWKWHG
+627 DLKLAKDWRWKWHK
-641 NKQKLIE
+641 NKQKLIQ
-648 DMSKKLSDIPGITT
+648 DMSEKLSDIPGITT

-683 VLKIYGTDLYELQKL
+683 VVKIYGSDLYELQKL
-698 QDESIALLSDV
+698 QDQTLAVLSNV

-728 KIDRVKAARYGLR
+728 KIDRIKASRYGLR

-774 EPNDRDSL
+774 EAKDRNSY
-782 RKVQNIIVKTPEGI
+782 RKIQNIIVKTPEGI

-803 TDITTDNGAMIITR
+803 TDISTDNGAMIITR

-840 DAEKILD
+840 DAQKELD
-847 KRLNLPD
+847 KKLQLPD
-854 EYQLKWA
+854 EYRIKWA
-861 GQSESQQSA
+861 GQSESQKSA

-878 PITLVLIGLIL
+878 PITLILIGVIL
-889 HLNYKNKKHVL
+889 HLNYKSKRLVL
-900 IAMSTI
+900 IAMSPI

-918 LTRTYF
+918 VTRTYF

-944 ILLSSIIRQRK
+944 ILLSSIIRQNK
-955 FCHNSFDAAISGAVQ
+955 LNTNLISAIEKGAIQ

-983 LGLFPAALSNG
+983 LGLLPAALSNG

-1008 GGLSVGTVF
+1008 GGLSVGTFF

-1024 LYNLIDNDNVSQKGL
+1024 LYKITKE
-1039 IQEKDLMENVK
+1039 IKHENS

>member
-1 MKLFNN
+1 MKLFNDI
-7 LIKLAV
+7 IKLAI
-13 KKKFISATIALLL
+13 KKKFISATIALVL
-26 IFTGIYCLK
+26 ICAGIYCLK
-35 NLDIEAYP
+35 TLDIEAYP
-43 DFTNPMVQVITQM
+43 DFTNPIVQVITQM

-78 IPKEK
+78 IPNEQKM
-83 KLYSSSLFGL
+83 YSSSLFGL
-93 SVIKI
+93 SVIKV
-98 VFEDG
+98 VFADG
-103 LPSQQIRQQV
+103 LPSTLIRQQV

-170 GGIIDV
+170 PGIIEV
-176 NSFGGPIKTYKVII
+176 NSFGGPVKTYKVIL
-190 NHEKIRFY
+190 NHEKVRFY

-215 GGGHYISNNDQAYI
+215 GGGHYISKNDQAYI
-229 VRGLGLYSS
+229 VRGLGLYSDVKS
-238 IESIENTVIT
+238 IEDTVIT
-248 SRNGIPIRVK
+248 SRNGIPIRVR
-258 DVGEVIID
+258 DVGVVTIE

-277 LDNDVIEGIVL
+277 LDNDVVEGIVL

-295 TKTIKNLEKKLPDI
+295 TKTIKNLQSRLPDI
-309 KSQLPKGVHLVPFY
+309 KAQLPKGIHLKPFY
-323 ERSELI
+323 DRNELI
-329 NNTMHTIGHNIV
+329 HNTMHTIGHNVVCGIV
-341 VGIIFVI
+341 FVI
-348 IVLFAFILDLRIT
+348 LILFAFILDLRIT

-366 VIPLALGFAFLL
+366 VIPLALAFAFSL
-378 FRLFDIPAN
+378 FKLFGIPAN

-409 IYRCLTGYKGTLTRN
+409 IFRCLAQYKSKLTQNR
-424 KKDAL
+424 KEAI
-429 IYKAVRE
+429 IYKAVKE
-436 VGSVIVFSTLI
+436 VGSVITFSTAI

-471 TMGFSLIGAVIASLL
+471 TMGFSLIGAVIASLI
-486 FLPAISSIYMPDK
+486 FLPAISAIYMPNKDISEK
-499 KFEERN
+499 DNKI
-505 TKLYI
+505 LD
-510 KHKEIMSK
+510 K
-518 ITETYVK
+518 ITKKYKELLEK
-525 FLHKVF
+525 IFAN
-531 VYPKKF
+531 PKKF
-537 LLTAGV
+537 LSLV
-543 MFAAAITLFCF
+543 CAIFTLSIILFNF
-554 TGSEFLPNLDEG
+554 IGSEFLPNLDEG

-577 STTIA
+577 STTIE
-582 HSVDVARNIREIL
+582 HSVEVAREIREIL
-595 LTYPEVKN
+595 LQYPEVKN

-627 DLKLAKDWRWKWHG
+627 DLKLAKDWRFKWHK
-641 NKQKLIE
+641 NKQKLIQ
-648 DMSKKLSDIPGITT
+648 DMSEKLSDIPGITT

-683 VLKIYGTDLYELQKL
+683 VVKIYGSDLYELQKL
-698 QDESIALLSDV
+698 QDQTLAVLSNV

-774 EPNDRDSL
+774 EAKDRDSY
-782 RKVQNIIVKTPEGI
+782 RKIQNIIVKTPEGI

-803 TDITTDNGAMIITR
+803 TDISTDNGAMIITR

-840 DAEKILD
+840 DAQKELD
-847 KRLNLPD
+847 KKLQLPD
-854 EYQLKWA
+854 EYRIKWA
-861 GQSESQQSA
+861 GQSESQKSA

-878 PITLVLIGLIL
+878 PITLILIGVIL
-889 HLNYKNKKHVL
+889 HLNYKNKKYVL

-918 LTRTYF
+918 ITRTYF

-944 ILLSSIIRQRK
+944 ILLSSIIRQNK
-955 FCHNSFDAAISGAVQ
+955 ANHNLTEAVIRGAVQ
-970 KLRPVLTASLVAI
+970 KLRPVLTASFVAI
-983 LGLFPAALSNG
+983 LGLLPAALSNG

-1008 GGLSVGTVF
+1008 GGLSFGTAF

-1024 LYNLIDNDNVSQKGL
+1024 LYKITG
-1039 IQEKDLMENVK
+1039 ENKNEIS

>member
-1 MKLFNN
+1 MKLFSK
-7 LIKLAV
+7 LLKTAIKN
-13 KKKFISATIALLL
+13 KFISATIALILTL
-26 IFTGIYCLK
+26 TGIYCLK
-35 NLDIEAYP
+35 TLDIEAYP
-43 DFTNPMVQVITQM
+43 DFTSPIVQVITQM

-78 IPKEK
+78 IPNEQ

-93 SVIKI
+93 SVIKV
-98 VFEDG
+98 VFADG
-103 LPSQQIRQQV
+103 LPSSLIRQQV
-113 LERIYQTELPD
+113 LERIYQTELPE

-133 ASAIGEIYRYTLE
+133 ASPIGEIYRYTLE
-146 SDYYNP
+146 SDYYKP

-170 GGIIDV
+170 PGIIEV
-176 NSFGGPIKTYKVII
+176 NSFGGPVKTYKVIL
-190 NHEKIRFY
+190 NHEKVRFY

-215 GGGHYISNNDQAYI
+215 GGGHYISKNDQAYI
-229 VRGLGLYSS
+229 VRGLGLYSD

-258 DVGEVIID
+258 DVGIVAIE

-277 LDNDVIEGIVL
+277 LDNDVVEGIVL

-295 TKTIKNLEKKLPDI
+295 TKTIKNLRSQLPDI
-309 KSQLPKGVHLVPFY
+309 KAQLPKGIHLKPFY
-323 ERSELI
+323 DRSELI
-329 NNTMHTIGHNIV
+329 HNTMHTIGHNVVCGIV
-341 VGIIFVI
+341 FVI
-348 IVLFAFILDLRIT
+348 LILFAFILDLRIT

-366 VIPLALGFAFLL
+366 VIPLALAFAFSL
-378 FRLFDIPAN
+378 FKLFDIPAN

-409 IYRCLTGYKGTLTRN
+409 IFRCLAEYKGQLCQ
-424 KKDAL
+424 KKKEAI
-429 IYKAVRE
+429 IYKAVQE
-436 VGSVIVFSTLI
+436 VGSVITFSTVI

-455 FAFDGVAG
+455 FAFNGVAG

-471 TMGFSLIGAVIASLL
+471 TMGFSLLGAVIASLF
-486 FLPAISSIYMPDK
+486 FLPAIAAIYIPNAKIAEKDNK
-499 KFEERN
+499 IIN
-505 TKLYI
+505 
-510 KHKEIMSK
+510 K
-518 ITETYVK
+518 ITEIYK
-525 FLHKVF
+525 HLLDKVF
-531 VYPKKF
+531 REPKKF
-537 LLTAGV
+537 LTCVGSI
-543 MFAAAITLFCF
+543 FACALILFCF
-554 TGSEFLPNLDEG
+554 IGSEFLPNLDEG

-577 STTIA
+577 STTIE
-582 HSVDVARNIREIL
+582 HSVDVARKIREVL
-595 LTYPEVKN
+595 LQYPEVKN

-627 DLKLAKDWRWKWHG
+627 DLKLAKDWRFKWHK
-641 NKQKLIE
+641 NKQKLIQ
-648 DMSKKLSDIPGITT
+648 DMSKKLSDIPGVTT

-683 VLKIYGTDLYELQKL
+683 VVKIYGSDLYELQKL
-698 QDESIALLSDV
+698 QDQTLAVLSNV

-774 EPNDRDSL
+774 EAKDRDSY
-782 RKVQNIIVKTPEGI
+782 RKIQNIIVKTPEGI

-803 TDITTDNGAMIITR
+803 TDISTDNGAMIITR

-840 DAEKILD
+840 DAQKELD
-847 KRLNLPD
+847 KKLQLPD
-854 EYQLKWA
+854 EYRVKWA
-861 GQSESQQSA
+861 GQSESQKSA

-878 PITLVLIGLIL
+878 PITLLLIGVIL
-889 HLNYKNKKHVL
+889 HLNYKNKKDVL

-918 LTRTYF
+918 ITRTYF

-944 ILLSSIIRQRK
+944 ILLSSIIRQNK
-955 FCHNSFDAAISGAVQ
+955 NNHNLTEAVIRGSVQ
-970 KLRPVLTASLVAI
+970 KLRPVLTASFVAI
-983 LGLFPAALSNG
+983 LGLLPAALSNG

-1008 GGLSVGTVF
+1008 GGLSFGTIF

-1024 LYNLIDNDNVSQKGL
+1024 LYKITG
-1039 IQEKDLMENVK
+1039 ENKNEIS

>member
-13 KKKFISATIALLL
+13 KKKFISATIALIL
-26 IFTGIYCLK
+26 IFSGIYCLK

-113 LERIYQTELPD
+113 LERIYQTELPE
-124 GVKPVLGPD
+124 GIKPVLGPD

-170 GGIIDV
+170 DGIIDV

-258 DVGEVIID
+258 DIGQVVIE

-277 LDNDVIEGIVL
+277 YDNDAIEGIVL

-295 TKTIKNLEKKLPDI
+295 TKTIKNLEQKLPDI
-309 KSQLPKGVHLVPFY
+309 KSRLPKGVHLVPFY

-329 NNTMHTIGHNIV
+329 HNTMHTIGHNVV

-378 FRLFDIPAN
+378 FRLFNIPAN

-409 IYRCLTGYKGTLTRN
+409 IHRCITNYKGTLNQN
-424 KKDAL
+424 KKEAL

-436 VGSVIVFSTLI
+436 VGSVIIFSTLI

-486 FLPAISSIYMPDK
+486 FLPAIASIYIPDK
-499 KFEERN
+499 NHEEN
-505 TKLYI
+505 SKLHL
-510 KHKEIMSK
+510 KHKEIMNK
-518 ITETYVK
+518 ISDTYVK

-531 VYPKKF
+531 AYPKKF
-537 LLTAGV
+537 LTTVCV
-543 MFAAAITLFCF
+543 MFAAALTLFCF

-582 HSVDVARNIREIL
+582 HSVDVARQVREIL
-595 LTYPEVKN
+595 LQYPEVKN

-627 DLKLAKDWRWKWHG
+627 DLKLARDWRWKWHG

-648 DMSKKLSDIPGITT
+648 DMSQKLSDIPGITT

-698 QDESIALLSDV
+698 QDESIALLSSV
-709 RGIVDLSYDQ
+709 KGIVDLSYDQ

-803 TDITTDNGAMIITR
+803 TEITTDNGAMIITR

-840 DAEKILD
+840 DAEKLLD
-847 KRLNLPD
+847 KKLNLPD

-861 GQSESQQSA
+861 GQSESQQHA

-878 PITLVLIGLIL
+878 PITLILIGLIL
-889 HLNYKNKKHVL
+889 HMNYKNKKHVL

-918 LTRTYF
+918 VTRTYF

-944 ILLSSIIRQRK
+944 ILLSSIIRQHK
-955 FCHNSFDAAISGAVQ
+955 YSGNSSDAAICGAVQ

-1024 LYNLIDNDNVSQKGL
+1024 LYNL
-1039 IQEKDLMENVK
+1039 MENKNESY

>member
-1 MKLFNN
+1 MKLFNK
-7 LIKLAV
+7 LIKLSI
-13 KKKFISATIALLL
+13 KNKFISTTIAILL
-26 IFTGIYCLK
+26 ILTGIYCLK
-35 NLDIEAYP
+35 TLDIEAYP
-43 DFTNPMVQVITQM
+43 DFTNPIVQVITQM

-78 IPKEK
+78 IPNEQ

-93 SVIKI
+93 SVIKV
-98 VFEDG
+98 VFADG
-103 LPSQQIRQQV
+103 LPSSLIRQQV

-170 GGIIDV
+170 PGIIEV
-176 NSFGGPIKTYKVII
+176 NSFGGPVKTYKVIL
-190 NHEKIRFY
+190 NHEKVRFY

-215 GGGHYISNNDQAYI
+215 GGGHYISKNDQAYI
-229 VRGLGLYSS
+229 VRGLGLYSD

-258 DVGEVIID
+258 DVGIVAIE

-277 LDNDVIEGIVL
+277 LDNDVVEGIVL

-295 TKTIKNLEKKLPDI
+295 TKTIKNLQNKLPDI
-309 KSQLPKGVHLVPFY
+309 KAQLPKGVHLKPFY

-329 NNTMHTIGHNIV
+329 HNTMHTIGHNVICGIV
-341 VGIIFVI
+341 FVI

-366 VIPLALGFAFLL
+366 VIPLALGFAFTL
-378 FRLFDIPAN
+378 FKIFDIPAN

-409 IYRCLTGYKGTLTRN
+409 IFRCLAEYKWQLTQT
-424 KKDAL
+424 KKEAI
-429 IYKAVRE
+429 IYKAVKE
-436 VGSVIVFSTLI
+436 VGNVITFSTII

-455 FAFDGVAG
+455 LAFDGVAG

-471 TMGFSLIGAVIASLL
+471 TMGFSLIGAVITSLF
-486 FLPAISSIYMPDK
+486 FLPAISAIYMPVKNIQEKDNK
-499 KFEERN
+499 I
-505 TKLYI
+505 LD
-510 KHKEIMSK
+510 K
-518 ITETYVK
+518 ITNIYRK
-525 FLHKVF
+525 FLNKILEELPKEFLSLVGGMF
-531 VYPKKF
+531 VVA
-537 LLTAGV
+537 L
-543 MFAAAITLFCF
+543 TLFCF
-554 TGSEFLPNLDEG
+554 IGSEFLPNLDEG

-577 STTIA
+577 STTIE
-582 HSVDVARNIREIL
+582 HSVEVAREIREIL
-595 LTYPEVKN
+595 LQYPEVKN

-627 DLKLAKDWRWKWHG
+627 DLKLAKDWRWKWHK
-641 NKQKLIE
+641 NKQKLIQ
-648 DMSKKLSDIPGITT
+648 DMSEKLSDIPGITT

-683 VLKIYGTDLYELQKL
+683 VVKIYGSDLYELQKL
-698 QDESIALLSDV
+698 QDQTLAVLSNV
-709 RGIVDLSYDQ
+709 KGIVDLSYDQ

-728 KIDRVKAARYGLR
+728 KIDRVKASRYGLR

-774 EPNDRDSL
+774 EAKDRNSY
-782 RKVQNIIVKTPEGI
+782 RKIQNIIVKTPEGI

-803 TDITTDNGAMIITR
+803 TDISTDNGAMIITR

-840 DAEKILD
+840 DAQKELD
-847 KRLNLPD
+847 KKLQLPD
-854 EYQLKWA
+854 EYRIKWA
-861 GQSESQQSA
+861 GQSESQKSA

-878 PITLVLIGLIL
+878 PITLILIGVIL
-889 HLNYKNKKHVL
+889 HLNYKSKRLVL
-900 IAMSTI
+900 IAMSPI

-918 LTRTYF
+918 VTRTYF

-944 ILLSSIIRQRK
+944 ILLSSIIRQNK
-955 FCHNSFDAAISGAVQ
+955 LNTNLISAIEKGAIQ

-983 LGLFPAALSNG
+983 LGLLPAALSNG

-1008 GGLSVGTVF
+1008 GGLSVGTFF

-1024 LYNLIDNDNVSQKGL
+1024 LYKITKE
-1039 IQEKDLMENVK
+1039 IKHENS

>member
-1 MKLFNN
+1 MNLFNK
-7 LIKLAV
+7 LIKLAI
-13 KKKFISATIALLL
+13 KKKYITATVAVLL
-26 IFTGIYCLK
+26 IIAGAYSLK
-35 NLDIEAYP
+35 TLDIEAYP

-78 IPKEK
+78 IPNEK
-83 KLYSSSLFGL
+83 KMYSSSLFGL
-93 SVIKI
+93 SVIKV
-98 VFEDG
+98 VFSDG
-103 LPSQQIRQQV
+103 LPSSLIRQQV
-113 LERIYQTELPD
+113 LERIHQTDLPD
-124 GVKPVLGPD
+124 GVKSVLGPD

-159 DWQMEKAFKQV
+159 DWTMEKAFKQV
-170 GGIIDV
+170 DGIIDV
-176 NSFGGPIKTYKVII
+176 NSFGGPVKTYKVIL

-229 VRGLGLYSS
+229 VRGLGLYSNV
-238 IESIENTVIT
+238 ESIENTVIT
-248 SRNGIPIRVK
+248 NKNGIPIRVK
-258 DVGEVIID
+258 DVGIVMID
-266 PAVRIGQVGKN
+266 SAVRIGQVGKN
-277 LDNDVIEGIVL
+277 YDNDSVEGIVL

-295 TKTIKNLEKKLPDI
+295 TKTIKNLENKLPEI
-309 KSQLPKGVHLVPFY
+309 KSYLPKGVHLVPFY
-323 ERSELI
+323 QRSELI
-329 NNTMHTIGHNIV
+329 NNTMHTISHNV
-341 VGIIFVI
+341 LCGIALVI
-348 IVLFAFILDLRIT
+348 IILFAFILDLKIT

-366 VIPLALGFAFLL
+366 VIPLALSFAFVL
-378 FRLFDIPAN
+378 FRLLDIPAN

-400 DGAVILMEN
+400 DGAIILMEN
-409 IYRCLTGYKGTLTRN
+409 IFRHVAAYKNKLTQN
-424 KKDAL
+424 KKEVL
-429 IYKAVRE
+429 IYCAVRE
-436 VGSVIVFSTLI
+436 VGSVIMFSTLI

-455 FAFDGVAG
+455 FAFEGVAG

-471 TMGFSLIGAVIASLL
+471 TMGFSLIGAVLVSI
-486 FLPAISSIYMPDK
+486 FILPAISAIYIPEKNVVEKENKVLDK
-499 KFEERN
+499 ILDFYKKSLN
-505 TKLYI
+505 
-510 KHKEIMSK
+510 
-518 ITETYVK
+518 
-525 FLHKVF
+525 KVLGS
-531 VYPKKF
+531 PKKF
-537 LLTAGV
+537 LTIIGV
-543 MFAAAITLFCF
+543 LFISALTLFNF

-577 STTIA
+577 STTIE
-582 HSVDVARNIREIL
+582 HSVKVAREIREIL
-595 LTYPEVKN
+595 LQYPEVKS

-627 DLKLAKDWRWKWHG
+627 DLKLSKDWRWKWHQ

-648 DMSKKLSDIPGITT
+648 DMSKKLNDIPGITT

-683 VLKIYGTDLYELQKL
+683 ALKIYGTDLYELQKL
-698 QDESIALLSDV
+698 QDESIALLSNV
-709 RGIVDLSYDQ
+709 RGVVDLSYDQ

-741 SDDIQKVVE
+741 SDDIQKVIE

-774 EPNDRDSL
+774 EQKDRDSL
-782 RKVQNIIVKTPEGI
+782 RKLENVIVKTPENI

-840 DAEKILD
+840 DAQKVLD
-847 KRLNLPD
+847 KNLELPT
-854 EYQLKWA
+854 EYHLKWA
-861 GQSESQQSA
+861 GQSESQKNA

-878 PITLVLIGLIL
+878 PITLMLIGLIL
-889 HLNYKNKKHVL
+889 HFAYKNKRFVM
-900 IAMSTI
+900 IAMSPI
-906 LVTLSGCIFALF
+906 IVTLSGCIFALF
-918 LTRTYF
+918 ITRTYF
-924 SISAGVGFI
+924 SISAGVGVI

-944 ILLSSIIRQRK
+944 ILLSSIIRQQK
-955 FCHNSFDAAISGAVQ
+955 FTKDLNTAIIKGACQ
-970 KLRPVLTASLVAI
+970 KLRPVLTAALVAI
-983 LGLFPAALSNG
+983 LGLLPAAISNG

-999 QKPFAIAII
+999 QKPFAIVII
-1008 GGLSVGTVF
+1008 GGLLCGTVF

-1024 LYNLIDNDNVSQKGL
+1024 LYKITG
-1039 IQEKDLMENVK
+1039 EKCNEIH

>member
-1 MKLFNN
+1 MKLFNK
-7 LIKLAV
+7 LIKLSI
-13 KKKFISATIALLL
+13 KNKFISATIAILL
-26 IFTGIYCLK
+26 ILTGIYCLK
-35 NLDIEAYP
+35 TLDIEAYP
-43 DFTNPMVQVITQM
+43 DFTNPIVQVITQM

-78 IPKEK
+78 IPNEQ

-93 SVIKI
+93 SVIKV
-98 VFEDG
+98 VFTDG
-103 LPSQQIRQQV
+103 LPSSLIRQQV

-133 ASAIGEIYRYTLE
+133 ASAIGEIYRYTIE

-170 GGIIDV
+170 PGIIEV
-176 NSFGGPIKTYKVII
+176 NSFGGPVKTYKVIL
-190 NHEKIRFY
+190 NHEKVRFY

-215 GGGHYISNNDQAYI
+215 GGGHYISKNDQAYI
-229 VRGLGLYSS
+229 VRGLGLYSD

-258 DVGEVIID
+258 DVGIVAIE

-277 LDNDVIEGIVL
+277 LDNDVVEGIVL

-295 TKTIKNLEKKLPDI
+295 TKTIKNLQNKLPDI
-309 KSQLPKGVHLVPFY
+309 KAQLPKGVHLKPFY

-329 NNTMHTIGHNIV
+329 HNTMHTIGHNVICGIV
-341 VGIIFVI
+341 FVI

-366 VIPLALGFAFLL
+366 VIPLALGFAFTL
-378 FRLFDIPAN
+378 FKIFDIPAN

-409 IYRCLTGYKGTLTRN
+409 IFRCLAEYKWQLTQT
-424 KKDAL
+424 KKEAI
-429 IYKAVRE
+429 IYKAVKE
-436 VGSVIVFSTLI
+436 VGNVITFSTII

-455 FAFDGVAG
+455 LAFDGVAG

-471 TMGFSLIGAVIASLL
+471 TMGFSLIGAVITSLF
-486 FLPAISSIYMPDK
+486 FLPAISAIYMPVKNIQEKDNK
-499 KFEERN
+499 I
-505 TKLYI
+505 LD
-510 KHKEIMSK
+510 K
-518 ITETYVK
+518 ITNIYRK
-525 FLHKVF
+525 FLNKILEELPKEFLSLVGGMF
-531 VYPKKF
+531 VVA
-537 LLTAGV
+537 L
-543 MFAAAITLFCF
+543 TLFCF
-554 TGSEFLPNLDEG
+554 IGSEFLPNLDEG

-577 STTIA
+577 STTIE
-582 HSVDVARNIREIL
+582 HSVEVAREIREIL
-595 LTYPEVKN
+595 LQYPEVKN

-627 DLKLAKDWRWKWHG
+627 DLKLAKDWRWKWHK
-641 NKQKLIE
+641 NKQKLIQ
-648 DMSKKLSDIPGITT
+648 DMSEKLSDIPGITT

-683 VLKIYGTDLYELQKL
+683 VVKIYGSDLYELQKL
-698 QDESIALLSDV
+698 QDQTLAVLSNV
-709 RGIVDLSYDQ
+709 KGIVDLSYDQ

-728 KIDRVKAARYGLR
+728 KIDRVKASRYGLR
-741 SDDIQKVVE
+741 SNDIQKVVE

-774 EPNDRDSL
+774 EAKDRNSY
-782 RKVQNIIVKTPEGI
+782 RKIQNIIVKTPEGI

-803 TDITTDNGAMIITR
+803 TDISTDNGAMIITR

-840 DAEKILD
+840 DAQKELD
-847 KRLNLPD
+847 KKLQLPD
-854 EYQLKWA
+854 EYRIKWA
-861 GQSESQQSA
+861 GQSESQKSA

-878 PITLVLIGLIL
+878 PITLILIGVIL
-889 HLNYKNKKHVL
+889 HLNYKSKRLVL
-900 IAMSTI
+900 IAMSPI

-918 LTRTYF
+918 VTRTYF

-944 ILLSSIIRQRK
+944 ILLSSIIRQNK
-955 FCHNSFDAAISGAVQ
+955 SNTNLISAIEKGAIQ

-983 LGLFPAALSNG
+983 LGLLPAALSNG

-1008 GGLSVGTVF
+1008 GGLSVGTFF

-1024 LYNLIDNDNVSQKGL
+1024 LYKITKE
-1039 IQEKDLMENVK
+1039 IKHENS

>member
-1 MKLFNN
+1 MKLFNDI
-7 LIKLAV
+7 IKLAI
-13 KKKFISATIALLL
+13 KKKFISATIALVL
-26 IFTGIYCLK
+26 ICAGIYCLK
-35 NLDIEAYP
+35 TLDIEAYP
-43 DFTNPMVQVITQM
+43 DFTNPIVQVITQM

-78 IPKEK
+78 IPNEQKM
-83 KLYSSSLFGL
+83 YSSSLFGL
-93 SVIKI
+93 SVIKV
-98 VFEDG
+98 VFADG
-103 LPSQQIRQQV
+103 LPSTLIRQQV

-170 GGIIDV
+170 PGIIEV
-176 NSFGGPIKTYKVII
+176 NSFGGPVKTYKVIL
-190 NHEKIRFY
+190 NHEKVRFY

-215 GGGHYISNNDQAYI
+215 GGGHYISKNDQAYI
-229 VRGLGLYSS
+229 VRGLGLYSDVKS
-238 IESIENTVIT
+238 IEDTVIT
-248 SRNGIPIRVK
+248 SRNGIPIRVR
-258 DVGEVIID
+258 DVGVVTIE

-277 LDNDVIEGIVL
+277 LDNDVVEGIVL

-295 TKTIKNLEKKLPDI
+295 TKTIKNLQSRLPDI
-309 KSQLPKGVHLVPFY
+309 KAQLPKGIHLKPFY
-323 ERSELI
+323 DRNELI
-329 NNTMHTIGHNIV
+329 HNTMHTIGHNVICGIV
-341 VGIIFVI
+341 FVI
-348 IVLFAFILDLRIT
+348 LILFAFILDLRIT

-366 VIPLALGFAFLL
+366 VIPLALAFAFSL
-378 FRLFDIPAN
+378 FKLFDIPAN

-409 IYRCLTGYKGTLTRN
+409 IFRCLAQYKSKLTQNR
-424 KKDAL
+424 KEAI
-429 IYKAVRE
+429 IYKAVKE
-436 VGSVIVFSTLI
+436 VGSVITFSTAI

-471 TMGFSLIGAVIASLL
+471 TMGFSLIGAVIASLI
-486 FLPAISSIYMPDK
+486 FLPAISAIYMPNKDISEK
-499 KFEERN
+499 DNKI
-505 TKLYI
+505 LD
-510 KHKEIMSK
+510 K
-518 ITETYVK
+518 ITKKYKELLEK
-525 FLHKVF
+525 IFAN
-531 VYPKKF
+531 PKKF
-537 LLTAGV
+537 LSLV
-543 MFAAAITLFCF
+543 CAIFTLSIILFNF
-554 TGSEFLPNLDEG
+554 IGSEFLPNLDEG

-577 STTIA
+577 STTIE
-582 HSVDVARNIREIL
+582 HSVEVAREIREIL
-595 LTYPEVKN
+595 LQYPEVKN

-627 DLKLAKDWRWKWHG
+627 DLKLAKDWRFKWHK
-641 NKQKLIE
+641 NKQKLIQ
-648 DMSKKLSDIPGITT
+648 DMSEKLSDIPGITT

-683 VLKIYGTDLYELQKL
+683 VVKIYGSDLYELQKL
-698 QDESIALLSDV
+698 QDQTLAVLSNV

-774 EPNDRDSL
+774 EAKDRDSY
-782 RKVQNIIVKTPEGI
+782 RKIQNIIVKTPEGI

-803 TDITTDNGAMIITR
+803 TDISTDNGAMIITR

-840 DAEKILD
+840 DAQKELD
-847 KRLNLPD
+847 KKLQLPD
-854 EYQLKWA
+854 EYRIKWA
-861 GQSESQQSA
+861 GQSESQKSA

-878 PITLVLIGLIL
+878 PITLILIGVIL
-889 HLNYKNKKHVL
+889 HLNYKNKKDVL

-918 LTRTYF
+918 ITRTYF

-944 ILLSSIIRQRK
+944 ILLSSIIRQNK
-955 FCHNSFDAAISGAVQ
+955 ANHNLTEAVIRGAVQ
-970 KLRPVLTASLVAI
+970 KLRPVLTASFVAI
-983 LGLFPAALSNG
+983 LGLLPAALSNG

-1008 GGLSVGTVF
+1008 GGLSFGTAF

-1024 LYNLIDNDNVSQKGL
+1024 LYKITG
-1039 IQEKDLMENVK
+1039 ENKNEIS

>member
-1 MKLFNN
+1 MKLFNK
-7 LIKLAV
+7 LIKLSI
-13 KKKFISATIALLL
+13 KNKFISATIAILL
-26 IFTGIYCLK
+26 ILTGIYCLK
-35 NLDIEAYP
+35 TLDIEAYP
-43 DFTNPMVQVITQM
+43 DFTNPIVQVITQM
-56 PGKSAEEV
+56 SGKSAEEV

-78 IPKEK
+78 IPNEQ

-93 SVIKI
+93 SVIKV
-98 VFEDG
+98 VFADG
-103 LPSQQIRQQV
+103 LPSSLIRQQV

-133 ASAIGEIYRYTLE
+133 ASAIGEIYRYTIE

-170 GGIIDV
+170 PGIIEV
-176 NSFGGPIKTYKVII
+176 NSFGGPVKTYKVIL
-190 NHEKIRFY
+190 NHEKVRFY

-215 GGGHYISNNDQAYI
+215 GGGHYISKNDQAYI
-229 VRGLGLYSS
+229 VRGLGLYSD

-258 DVGEVIID
+258 DVGIVAIE

-277 LDNDVIEGIVL
+277 LDNDVVEGIVL

-295 TKTIKNLEKKLPDI
+295 TKTIKNLQNKLPDI
-309 KSQLPKGVHLVPFY
+309 KAQLPKGVHLKPFY

-329 NNTMHTIGHNIV
+329 HNTMHTIGHNVICGIV
-341 VGIIFVI
+341 FVI

-366 VIPLALGFAFLL
+366 VIPLALGFAFTL
-378 FRLFDIPAN
+378 FKIFDIPAN

-409 IYRCLTGYKGTLTRN
+409 IFRCLTEYKWQLTQT
-424 KKDAL
+424 KKEAI
-429 IYKAVRE
+429 IYKAVKE
-436 VGSVIVFSTLI
+436 VGNVITFSTII

-455 FAFDGVAG
+455 LAFDGVAG

-471 TMGFSLIGAVIASLL
+471 TMGFSLIGAVITSLF
-486 FLPAISSIYMPDK
+486 FLPAISAIYMPVKNIQEKDNK
-499 KFEERN
+499 I
-505 TKLYI
+505 LD
-510 KHKEIMSK
+510 K
-518 ITETYVK
+518 ITNIYRK
-525 FLHKVF
+525 FLNKILEELPKEFLSLVGGMF
-531 VYPKKF
+531 VVA
-537 LLTAGV
+537 L
-543 MFAAAITLFCF
+543 TLFCF
-554 TGSEFLPNLDEG
+554 IGSEFLPNLDEG

-577 STTIA
+577 STTIE
-582 HSVDVARNIREIL
+582 HSVEVAREIREIL
-595 LTYPEVKN
+595 LQYPEVKN

-627 DLKLAKDWRWKWHG
+627 DLKLAKDWRWKWHK
-641 NKQKLIE
+641 NKQKLIQ
-648 DMSKKLSDIPGITT
+648 DMSEKLSDIPGITT

-683 VLKIYGTDLYELQKL
+683 VVKIYGSDLYELQKL
-698 QDESIALLSDV
+698 QDQTLAVLSNV
-709 RGIVDLSYDQ
+709 KGIVDLSYDQ

-728 KIDRVKAARYGLR
+728 KIDRVKASRYGLR

-774 EPNDRDSL
+774 EAKDRNSY
-782 RKVQNIIVKTPEGI
+782 RKIQNIIVKTPEGI

-803 TDITTDNGAMIITR
+803 TDISTDNGAMIITR

-840 DAEKILD
+840 DAQKELD
-847 KRLNLPD
+847 KKLQLPD
-854 EYQLKWA
+854 EYRIKWA
-861 GQSESQQSA
+861 GQSESQKSA

-878 PITLVLIGLIL
+878 PITLILIGVIL
-889 HLNYKNKKHVL
+889 HLNYKSKRLVL
-900 IAMSTI
+900 IAMSPI

-918 LTRTYF
+918 VTRTYF

-944 ILLSSIIRQRK
+944 ILLSSIIRQNK
-955 FCHNSFDAAISGAVQ
+955 SNTNLISAIEKGAIQ

-983 LGLFPAALSNG
+983 LGLLPAALSNG

-1008 GGLSVGTVF
+1008 GGLSVGTFF

-1024 LYNLIDNDNVSQKGL
+1024 LYKITKE
-1039 IQEKDLMENVK
+1039 IKHENS

>member
-1 MKLFNN
+1 MKLFDD
-7 LIKLAV
+7 LIKISI
-13 KKKFISATIALLL
+13 KKKFISATIALLVVL
-26 IFTGIYCLK
+26 TGAYCLK

-43 DFTNPMVQVITQM
+43 DFTSPMVQVITQM

-78 IPKEK
+78 IPNEK

-98 VFEDG
+98 VFKDG
-103 LPSQQIRQQV
+103 LPSSLIRQQV

-124 GVKPVLGPD
+124 GIKPVLGPD

-146 SDYYNP
+146 SDYYNS

-170 GGIIDV
+170 DGIIEV
-176 NSFGGPIKTYKVII
+176 NSFGGPIKTYKVIL
-190 NHEKIRFY
+190 NHEKVRFY

-229 VRGLGLYSS
+229 VRGLGLYSGV
-238 IESIENTVIT
+238 ESIENTVIT
-248 SRNGIPIRVK
+248 TINGIPIRVK
-258 DVGEVIID
+258 DVGVVTIE

-277 LDNDVIEGIVL
+277 LNNDAIEGIVL

-295 TKTIKNLEKKLPDI
+295 TRTIKNLEKKLPEI
-309 KSQLPKGVHLVPFY
+309 KAQLPKGVHLVPFY
-323 ERSELI
+323 QRSELI
-329 NNTMHTIGHNIV
+329 NNTMHTIAHNV
-341 VGIIFVI
+341 VCGIIFVI

-366 VIPLALGFAFLL
+366 VIPLALGFAFML
-378 FRLFDIPAN
+378 FRLFNIPAN

-394 DFGIIV
+394 DFGILV

-409 IYRCLTGYKGTLTRN
+409 IFRCLSSYKGKLTQNR
-424 KKDAL
+424 KEAL
-429 IYKAVRE
+429 IYKAVKE
-436 VGSVIVFSTLI
+436 VGSVIIFSTII

-471 TMGFSLIGAVIASLL
+471 TMGFSLIGAVLASIFL
-486 FLPAISSIYMPDK
+486 LPAISAIYMPNK
-499 KFEERN
+499 KIIEKDN
-505 TKLYI
+505 KVLD
-510 KHKEIMSK
+510 K
-518 ITETYVK
+518 ITDFYKKSLDSVFK
-525 FLHKVF
+525 F
-531 VYPKKF
+531 PKKF
-537 LLTAGV
+537 LASV
-543 MFAAAITLFCF
+543 AALFVLALTLFCF

-582 HSVDVARNIREIL
+582 HSVEVARKIREVL
-595 LTYPEVKN
+595 LEYPEVKN
-603 VISHI
+603 VISHV

-627 DLKLAKDWRWKWHG
+627 DLKLAKDWRWKWHK
-641 NKQKLIE
+641 NKQKLIS
-648 DMSKKLSDIPGITT
+648 DMSEKLSEIPGITT

-683 VLKIYGTDLYELQKL
+683 VLKIYGSDLYELQKL
-698 QDESIALLSDV
+698 QDKAIALLSNV
-709 RGIVDLSYDQ
+709 RGVVDLSYDQ

-765 KRFDVFLRL
+765 KRFNVFLRL
-774 EPNDRDSL
+774 EEQDRNAY

-803 TDITTDNGAMIITR
+803 TEITADNGAMIITR

-840 DAEKILD
+840 DAQKLLD
-847 KRLNLPD
+847 KKLELPD
-854 EYQLKWA
+854 EYYTKWA
-861 GQSESQQSA
+861 GQSESQKSA

-878 PITLVLIGLIL
+878 PVTLGLIALIL
-889 HLNYKNKKHVL
+889 HLNYKNKKDVL
-900 IAMSTI
+900 IAMSSI
-906 LVTLSGCIFALF
+906 IVTLSGCIFALF
-918 LTRTYF
+918 LTGTYF

-944 ILLSSIIRQRK
+944 ILLSSIIRQQK
-955 FCHNSFDAAISGAVQ
+955 LYHNLRTAIITGAVQ

-983 LGLFPAALSNG
+983 LGLLPAALSNG

-1008 GGLSVGTVF
+1008 GGLSFGTAF

-1024 LYNLIDNDNVSQKGL
+1024 LYKITG
-1039 IQEKDLMENVK
+1039 ENKNENS

>member
-1 MKLFNN
+1 MKLFSK
-7 LIKLAV
+7 LLKTAIKN
-13 KKKFISATIALLL
+13 KFISATIALIL
-26 IFTGIYCLK
+26 ILTGVYCLK
-35 NLDIEAYP
+35 TLDIEAYP
-43 DFTNPMVQVITQM
+43 DFTSPIVQVITQM

-78 IPKEK
+78 IPNEQ

-93 SVIKI
+93 SVIKV
-98 VFEDG
+98 VFADG
-103 LPSQQIRQQV
+103 LPSSLIRQQV
-113 LERIYQTELPD
+113 LERIYQTELPE

-170 GGIIDV
+170 PGIIEV
-176 NSFGGPIKTYKVII
+176 NSFGGPIKTYKVIL
-190 NHEKIRFY
+190 NHEKVRFY

-215 GGGHYISNNDQAYI
+215 GGGHYISKNDQAYI
-229 VRGLGLYSS
+229 VRGLGLYSN

-258 DVGEVIID
+258 DVGIVAIE

-277 LDNDVIEGIVL
+277 LDNDVVEGIVL

-295 TKTIKNLEKKLPDI
+295 TKTIKNLQSRLPDI
-309 KSQLPKGVHLVPFY
+309 KAQLPKGIHLKPFY
-323 ERSELI
+323 DRNELI
-329 NNTMHTIGHNIV
+329 HNTMHTIGHNVVCGIV
-341 VGIIFVI
+341 FVI
-348 IVLFAFILDLRIT
+348 LILFAFILDLRIT

-366 VIPLALGFAFLL
+366 VIPLALAFAFSL
-378 FRLFDIPAN
+378 FKLFGIPAN

-409 IYRCLTGYKGTLTRN
+409 IFRCLAEYKGQLSQ
-424 KKDAL
+424 KKKEAI

-436 VGSVIVFSTLI
+436 VGSVITFSTVI

-471 TMGFSLIGAVIASLL
+471 TMGFSLLGAVVASLF
-486 FLPAISSIYMPDK
+486 FLPAIAAIYIP
-499 KFEERN
+499 N
-505 TKLYI
+505 TKIVEKDNKMLD
-510 KHKEIMSK
+510 K
-518 ITETYVK
+518 ITETYK
-525 FLHKVF
+525 HLLKKVF
-531 VYPKKF
+531 RAPKKF
-537 LLTAGV
+537 LTCVGTI
-543 MFAAAITLFCF
+543 FACALILFCF
-554 TGSEFLPNLDEG
+554 IGSEFLPNLDEG

-577 STTIA
+577 STTIE
-582 HSVDVARNIREIL
+582 HSVDVARKIREVL
-595 LTYPEVKN
+595 LQYPEVKN

-627 DLKLAKDWRWKWHG
+627 DLKLAKDWRFKWHK
-641 NKQKLIE
+641 NKQKLIQ
-648 DMSKKLSDIPGITT
+648 DMSEKLSDIPGITT

-683 VLKIYGTDLYELQKL
+683 VVKIYGSDLYELQKL
-698 QDESIALLSDV
+698 QDQTLAVLSNV

-774 EPNDRDSL
+774 EAKDRDSY
-782 RKVQNIIVKTPEGI
+782 RKIQNIIVKTPEGI

-803 TDITTDNGAMIITR
+803 TDISTDNGAMIITR

-840 DAEKILD
+840 DAQKELD
-847 KRLNLPD
+847 KKLQLPD
-854 EYQLKWA
+854 EYRIKWA
-861 GQSESQQSA
+861 GQSESQKSA

-878 PITLVLIGLIL
+878 PITLILIGVIL
-889 HLNYKNKKHVL
+889 HFNYKNKKDVL

-918 LTRTYF
+918 ITRTYF

-944 ILLSSIIRQRK
+944 ILLSSIIRQNK
-955 FCHNSFDAAISGAVQ
+955 TNHNLTEAVIRGAVQ
-970 KLRPVLTASLVAI
+970 KLRPVLTASFVAI
-983 LGLFPAALSNG
+983 LGLLPAALSNG

-1008 GGLSVGTVF
+1008 GGLSFGTAF

-1024 LYNLIDNDNVSQKGL
+1024 LYKITG
-1039 IQEKDLMENVK
+1039 ENKNEIS